1 MSYRK
6 ITKYF
11 QNIKLYGIIGAAVIM
26 AMSVTACST
35 VKNSGTEITADQTSA
50 GLADGTTVNGIYSYD
65 DMFTERDL
73 DVGYDE
79 SSAVKINLADD
90 STTVTVGD
98 DTEADASEAD
108 ETKADDSE
116 TDGTKDGGVET
127 DETKA
132 DESETDG
139 TKADESVTNETET
152 ASSGVSISGNI
163 ITITKEGTYVFSGAL
178 SEGQIV
184 VDADSAKVQLVLDN
198 ADITCASSAAIYV
211 KNADKTFITLA
222 EGSENILMNTAEYEA
237 IDDNNIDAV
246 IFSKDDLT
254 LNGKGT
260 LTINSEY
267 GHGIVSKD
275 DLKLVGGI
283 CNITAKAH
291 ALSGKDSVRI
301 AAGTYNLTSGKDGI
315 HSENADDDEKGFVY
329 IASGDF
335 TIESTGDGIDASY
348 VVQIDDGDFDITAGD
363 GAENATKTH
372 KDIPGGG
379 AGDNMGGGAPGG
391 AAQDG
396 EAPSGDK
403 PSGGKPSGDKPSGD
417 KPSGDATSGDAT
429 GGDTTSEDTS
439 GGNLKGGDGS
449 DESVSGS
456 ASGKQTGQT
465 PPDRPDGDSFDGSRP
480 DEKAS
485 DNTGGQTAQ
494 TPPDKPGT
502 DTSDAQQSD
511 KNSQSKDIADNTTA
525 SGASSDTGSEAA
537 SSTSSDTDSEAAS
550 STSSDTDSEAASST
564 SSDTDSTSTK
574 GIKSDGALYVNG
586 GTFTI
591 NSADDAF
598 HSNSDVTINDGT
610 YTISSGD
617 DGMHADSALLVN
629 GGTITVTESYEGLE
643 GLNITINDGKIDIAA
658 SDDGMNAAGGNDA
671 SGFGGMGGDGF
682 KGMQAPDAAQKS
694 NDTSDNTSDNTQKPN
709 DTSDTAQT
717 TGNITVAAQKSD
729 SASDTAQTTGNIT
742 VAAQKSDST
751 SDTAQTTGNITVAS
765 QKSDNIS
772 VASQDEMWMVINGG
786 YVHVLAGGDGLD
798 SNGDLT
804 INGGEV
810 YVDGPSD
817 NGNSA
822 IDYGEKSSFYINGG
836 TVVAVGSSGMAEDV
850 SSDSKQQVA
859 FVKLDSQADAGD
871 VTLKDADGNEI
882 ISYTAKK
889 KYDCVII
896 STADMKE
903 GQTYTLSAS
912 GNESEVSL

>member
-6 ITKYF
+6 VKKYF

-50 GLADGTTVNGIYSYD
+50 GATVNGIYSYD

-98 DTEADASEAD
+98 DTEADASETD
-108 ETKADDSE
+108 ETKADE
-116 TDGTKDGGVET
+116 NQ
-127 DETKA
+127 A

-139 TKADESVTNETET
+139 TKADKSETNETKA

-163 ITITKEGTYVFSGAL
+163 ITISKEGTYVLSGAL

-198 ADITCASSAAIYV
+198 VDITCASSAAIYV

-275 DLKLVGGI
+275 DLKLVSGI
-283 CNITAKAH
+283 CNITAKKH

-335 TIESTGDGIDASY
+335 TIESAGDGIDASY
-348 VVQIDDGDFDITAGD
+348 VVQIDDGDFDITAGG

-372 KDIPGGG
+372 NDMPGGG
-379 AGDNMGGGAPGG
+379 PGGDMGGGAPSGEAPSG
-391 AAQDG
+391 EAPSG

-403 PSGGKPSGDKPSGD
+403 PSGEAPSGDTSSG
-417 KPSGDATSGDAT
+417 SGSNGD
-429 GGDTTSEDTS
+429 SF
-439 GGNLKGGDGS
+439 GS
-449 DESVSGS
+449 D
-456 ASGKQTGQT
+456 SGKQTGQT
-465 PPDRPDGDSFDGSRP
+465 PPDKPDGDSFDGSRP
-480 DEKAS
+480 DQKAS
-485 DNTGGQTAQ
+485 DNADSQTSQ
-494 TPPDKPGT
+494 TPPDKSGK
-502 DTSDAQQSD
+502 DTSDGQQSD
-511 KNSQSKDIADNTTA
+511 KNSQSKDAADSTTA
-525 SGASSDTGSEAA
+525 SGASSDI
-537 SSTSSDTDSEAAS
+537 DSEAAS
-550 STSSDTDSEAASST
+550 GT

-591 NSADDAF
+591 NSADDSF

-643 GLNITINDGKIDIAA
+643 GLNVTINDGKIDITA
-658 SDDGMNAAGGNDA
+658 SDDGINAAGGNDQ

-682 KGMQAPDAAQKS
+682 KGMQAPNSAPDAAQKS
-694 NDTSDNTSDNTQKPN
+694 DSASDSTSDNTQKSD

-717 TGNITVAAQKSD
+717 TGNITVAAQKLDDASDTVQDTGNITVAAQKSD
-729 SASDTAQTTGNIT
+729 SASDTAQDT
-742 VAAQKSDST
+742 
-751 SDTAQTTGNITVAS
+751 DTAS
-765 QKSDNIS
+765 E
-772 VASQDEMWMVINGG
+772 DEMWMVINGG

-871 VTLKDADGNEI
+871 VILKDVDGNEI
-882 ISYTAKK
+882 ISYTAQK

-896 STADMKE
+896 STADLKA

-912 GNESEVSL
+912 GSESEVSL

>member
-35 VKNSGTEITADQTSA
+35 VKNSGTEISATKTAA
-50 GLADGTTVNGIYSYD
+50 GLADIATVNGIYSYD

-98 DTEADASEAD
+98 DTETDASKAD
-108 ETKADDSE
+108 ETR
-116 TDGTKDGGVET
+116 
-127 DETKA
+127 A
-132 DESETDG
+132 DESET
-139 TKADESVTNETET
+139 NETENA
-152 ASSGVSISGNI
+152 ASGAYISGNI
-163 ITITKEGTYVFSGAL
+163 ITITKEGTYVLSGAL

-184 VDADSAKVQLVLDN
+184 VNADSAKVQLVLDN

-275 DLKLVGGI
+275 DLKLVGGT
-283 CNITAKAH
+283 CNITAKTH

-348 VVQIDDGDFDITAGD
+348 VVQIDDGDFDITAGG
-363 GAENATKTH
+363 GAENATKTNNEM
-372 KDIPGGG
+372 PGGG
-379 AGDNMGGGAPGG
+379 TGGNMGGGAPGG
-391 AAQDG
+391 DKPSG
-396 EAPSGDK
+396 EAPSGEA
-403 PSGGKPSGDKPSGD
+403 PSGGPS
-417 KPSGDATSGDAT
+417 
-429 GGDTTSEDTS
+429 
-439 GGNLKGGDGS
+439 S
-449 DESVSGS
+449 DSD
-456 ASGKQTGQT
+456 SGKQTGQT
-465 PPDRPDGDSFDGSRP
+465 LPDKPDGDSFDGSRP

-485 DNTGGQTAQ
+485 DNAGSQTAQ
-494 TPPDKPGT
+494 TPPDKSGK
-502 DTSDAQQSD
+502 DTSDA
-511 KNSQSKDIADNTTA
+511 
-525 SGASSDTGSEAA
+525 
-537 SSTSSDTDSEAAS
+537 
-550 STSSDTDSEAASST
+550 
-564 SSDTDSTSTK
+564 DSTSTK

-591 NSADDAF
+591 NSADDSF
-598 HSNSDVTINDGT
+598 HSNSDATINDGT

-617 DGMHADSALLVN
+617 DGIHADSAMLVN
-629 GGTITVTESYEGLE
+629 GGTITVIESYEGLE
-643 GLNITINDGKIDIAA
+643 GLNITINDGKIDITA

-671 SGFGGMGGDGF
+671 SGFGGRGGDGF
-682 KGMQAPDAAQKS
+682 KGMQAPDAAQKPD
-694 NDTSDNTSDNTQKPN
+694 DTSDNTQEPN

-729 SASDTAQTTGNIT
+729 NASDTAQTTGNII

-751 SDTAQTTGNITVAS
+751 SDTAQNTDTAS
-765 QKSDNIS
+765 D
-772 VASQDEMWMVINGG
+772 DEMWMVINGG

-810 YVDGPSD
+810 YVDDPSD

-850 SSDSKQQVA
+850 STDSKQQVA
-859 FVKLDSQADAGD
+859 FVKLDSQVDAGD
-871 VTLKDADGNEI
+871 VILKDADGNEI
-882 ISYTAKK
+882 ISYTVQK

-896 STADMKE
+896 STADLKA
-903 GQTYTLSAS
+903 GQIYTLSAS

>member
-108 ETKADDSE
+108 ETKADDSKADE
-116 TDGTKDGGVET
+116 TEADDSKT

-132 DESETDG
+132 DKSE
-139 TKADESVTNETET
+139 TNETET

-178 SEGQIV
+178 SEGQII

-198 ADITCASSAAIYV
+198 ADVTSASSAAIYV

-275 DLKLVGGI
+275 DLKLVGGTY
-283 CNITAKAH
+283 NITAENH

-301 AAGTYNLTSGKDGI
+301 ADGTYNLTSGKDGI

-363 GAENATKTH
+363 GAENATKTNN
-372 KDIPGGG
+372 DMPGGG
-379 AGDNMGGGAPGG
+379 TRDNMGGGAPGG
-391 AAQDG
+391 VAQDG

-429 GGDTTSEDTS
+429 SGDTTSEDTS

-494 TPPDKPGT
+494 TPPDKSGK
-502 DTSDAQQSD
+502 DTSDGQQSD

-525 SGASSDTGSEAA
+525 SSAPSDTGSE
-537 SSTSSDTDSEAAS
+537 TAS

-658 SDDGMNAAGGNDA
+658 SDDGMNAAGGNDQ

-694 NDTSDNTSDNTQKPN
+694 DDTSENTQKSDDSSDTAQTTGSITVAAQKQDN
-709 DTSDTAQT
+709 TSDTAQT

-729 SASDTAQTTGNIT
+729 
-742 VAAQKSDST
+742 
-751 SDTAQTTGNITVAS
+751 
-765 QKSDNIS
+765 NIS
-772 VASQDEMWMVINGG
+772 VASQDTDAASDDEMWMVINGG
-786 YVHVLAGGDGLD
+786 YVHVLADGDGLD

-871 VTLKDADGNEI
+871 VTLKDTDGNEI
-882 ISYTAKK
+882 ISYTAQK

-896 STADMKE
+896 STADLQA

-912 GNESEVSL
+912 GSESEVSL

>member
-35 VKNSGTEITADQTSA
+35 VKNSGTEISAAQTSA
-50 GLADGTTVNGIYSYD
+50 GLADEATVNGIYSYD

-79 SSAVKINLADD
+79 SNAIKINLADD

-98 DTEADASEAD
+98 DTETDVS
-108 ETKADDSE
+108 KA
-116 TDGTKDGGVET
+116 

-132 DESETDG
+132 DESET
-139 TKADESVTNETET
+139 NETEN
-152 ASSGVSISGNI
+152 AASGVYISGNI

-184 VDADSAKVQLVLDN
+184 VDADSAEVQLVLDN

-211 KNADKTFITLA
+211 KNADKAFITLA
-222 EGSENILMNTAEYEA
+222 EGAENILMNTAEYEA

-275 DLKLVGGI
+275 DLKLVGGTY
-283 CNITAKAH
+283 NITAENH

-301 AAGTYNLTSGKDGI
+301 ADGTYNLTSGKDGI

-363 GAENATKTH
+363 GAENVTKTH
-372 KDIPGGG
+372 NDIPGGG
-379 AGDNMGGGAPGG
+379 TRDNMGGV
-391 AAQDG
+391 AQDG
-396 EAPSGDK
+396 EVPSGDK
-403 PSGGKPSGDKPSGD
+403 
-417 KPSGDATSGDAT
+417 TSGDA
-429 GGDTTSEDTS
+429 S
-439 GGNLKGGDGS
+439 GRNLNGGDGS
-449 DESVSGS
+449 DGSDSGS
-456 ASGKQTGQT
+456 ASGKQAGQT

-480 DEKAS
+480 DEKTS

-502 DTSDAQQSD
+502 DTSDGQKSH
-511 KNSQSKDIADNTTA
+511 KNSQSKDIEDNTTA
-525 SGASSDTGSEAA
+525 SSASSDTGSESSSSASPDA
-537 SSTSSDTDSEAAS
+537 DSENNSSTSSDA
-550 STSSDTDSEAASST
+550 
-564 SSDTDSTSTK
+564 DSTSTK

-591 NSADDAF
+591 NSADDSF
-598 HSNSDVTINDGT
+598 HSNSDATINDGT

-617 DGMHADSALLVN
+617 DGIHADSALLVN

-643 GLNITINDGKIDIAA
+643 GLNITINDGKIDITAR
-658 SDDGMNAAGGNDA
+658 DDGMNAAGGNDA
-671 SGFGGMGGDGF
+671 SGFGGRGGDGF
-682 KGMQAPDAAQKS
+682 KGMQAPDSARKS
-694 NDTSDNTSDNTQKPN
+694 NDTSDNTQKSY

-717 TGNITVAAQKSD
+717 TGNITVAAQKQD
-729 SASDTAQTTGNIT
+729 NISDTAQDTDA
-742 VAAQKSDST
+742 VSD
-751 SDTAQTTGNITVAS
+751 
-765 QKSDNIS
+765 
-772 VASQDEMWMVINGG
+772 DEMWMVINGG

-822 IDYGEKSSFYINGG
+822 IDYGEKSSFNINGG
-836 TVVAVGSSGMAEDV
+836 PVVAVGSSGMAEDV

-859 FVKLDSQADAGD
+859 FVKLDSQADVGD
-871 VTLKDADGNEI
+871 VILKDADGNEI
-882 ISYTAKK
+882 ISYTVQK

-896 STADMKE
+896 STADLKA

>member
-116 TDGTKDGGVET
+116 TDGTKADDSKADETKADDSKADETEADDSKT

-132 DESETDG
+132 DESE
-139 TKADESVTNETET
+139 TNETET

-348 VVQIDDGDFDITAGD
+348 VVQIDDGDFDITAGN

-391 AAQDG
+391 DKPSG
-396 EAPSGDK
+396 EAPSGEA
-403 PSGGKPSGDKPSGD
+403 PSGGPS
-417 KPSGDATSGDAT
+417 
-429 GGDTTSEDTS
+429 
-439 GGNLKGGDGS
+439 S
-449 DESVSGS
+449 DSD
-456 ASGKQTGQT
+456 SGKQTGQT
-465 PPDRPDGDSFDGSRP
+465 PPDKPDGDSFDGSRP

-485 DNTGGQTAQ
+485 DNAGSQTSQ
-494 TPPDKPGT
+494 TPPDKSGK
-502 DTSDAQQSD
+502 DTSDVQQSD
-511 KNSQSKDIADNTTA
+511 KNSQSKDAADSTTA
-525 SGASSDTGSEAA
+525 SGA
-537 SSTSSDTDSEAAS
+537 
-550 STSSDTDSEAASST
+550 SSDTDSEAASST

-643 GLNITINDGKIDIAA
+643 GLNITINDGKIEITA

-671 SGFGGMGGDGF
+671 SGFGGRGGDGF
-682 KGMQAPDAAQKS
+682 KGMQAPDAAQKPD
-694 NDTSDNTSDNTQKPN
+694 DTSDNTSDNTQKPN

-729 SASDTAQTTGNIT
+729 SASDTAQDTD
-742 VAAQKSDST
+742 AASE
-751 SDTAQTTGNITVAS
+751 
-765 QKSDNIS
+765 
-772 VASQDEMWMVINGG
+772 DEMWMVINGG

>member
-35 VKNSGTEITADQTSA
+35 VKNSGTEISAAQTSA
-50 GLADGTTVNGIYSYD
+50 GLADGATVNGIYSYD

-98 DTEADASEAD
+98 DTETDASKAD
-108 ETKADDSE
+108 ETKADDS
-116 TDGTKDGGVET
+116 KT

-132 DESETDG
+132 DESET
-139 TKADESVTNETET
+139 NETEN
-152 ASSGVSISGNI
+152 AASGVYISGNI
-163 ITITKEGTYVFSGAL
+163 ITITKEGTYVLSGAL
-178 SEGQIV
+178 SEGQII

-211 KNADKTFITLA
+211 KNADKAFITLA

-275 DLKLVGGI
+275 DLKLVGGTY
-283 CNITAKAH
+283 NITAENH

-301 AAGTYNLTSGKDGI
+301 ADGTYNLTSGKDGI

-372 KDIPGGG
+372 NEMPGG
-379 AGDNMGGGAPGG
+379 ATRDNMGGV
-391 AAQDG
+391 AQDG
-396 EAPSGDK
+396 EVPSGDK
-403 PSGGKPSGDKPSGD
+403 
-417 KPSGDATSGDAT
+417 TSGDA
-429 GGDTTSEDTS
+429 S
-439 GGNLKGGDGS
+439 GRNLNGGDGS
-449 DESVSGS
+449 DGSDSGS
-456 ASGKQTGQT
+456 ASGKQAGQT
-465 PPDRPDGDSFDGSRP
+465 PPDRPEGDSFDGSRP

-502 DTSDAQQSD
+502 DTSDGQKSD

-525 SGASSDTGSEAA
+525 SSASSDTGSESSSSTSPDADSENN
-537 SSTSSDTDSEAAS
+537 SSTSSDA
-550 STSSDTDSEAASST
+550 
-564 SSDTDSTSTK
+564 DSTSTK

-591 NSADDAF
+591 NSADDSF
-598 HSNSDVTINDGT
+598 HSNSDATINDGT

-617 DGMHADSALLVN
+617 DGIHADSALLVN

-671 SGFGGMGGDGF
+671 SGFGGRGGDGF
-682 KGMQAPDAAQKS
+682 KGMQAPDAAQRPD
-694 NDTSDNTSDNTQKPN
+694 DTSDNTSDNTQKPD

-717 TGNITVAAQKSD
+717 TGNITVAAQKQD
-729 SASDTAQTTGNIT
+729 SPSDTAQDTD
-742 VAAQKSDST
+742 AASD
-751 SDTAQTTGNITVAS
+751 
-765 QKSDNIS
+765 
-772 VASQDEMWMVINGG
+772 DEMWMVINGG

-804 INGGEV
+804 INDGEV

-822 IDYGEKSSFYINGG
+822 IDYGEKSSFNINGG

-859 FVKLDSQADAGD
+859 FVKLDSQADVGD
-871 VTLKDADGNEI
+871 VILKDADGNEI
-882 ISYTAKK
+882 ISYTVQK

-896 STADMKE
+896 STADLKA

>member
-35 VKNSGTEITADQTSA
+35 VKNSGTEISATKNAA
-50 GLADGTTVNGIYSYD
+50 GLADTATVNGIYSYD
-65 DMFTERDL
+65 DMFTESDL

-90 STTVTVGD
+90 STTVAVGD
-98 DTEADASEAD
+98 NTETDASKSEETRAD
-108 ETKADDSE
+108 ESK
-116 TDGTKDGGVET
+116 TDETKDGGAET

-139 TKADESVTNETET
+139 TKADESETNETEN
-152 ASSGVSISGNI
+152 AASGVSISGNI
-163 ITITKEGTYVFSGAL
+163 ITITKEGTYVLSGAL

-211 KNADKTFITLA
+211 KNADKAFITLA
-222 EGSENILMNTAEYEA
+222 EGSENILMNKAEYEA

-275 DLKLVGGI
+275 DLKLVGGTY
-283 CNITAKAH
+283 NITAENH

-301 AAGTYNLTSGKDGI
+301 ADGTYNLTSGKDGI

-348 VVQIDDGDFDITAGD
+348 VVQIDDGAFDITAGD
-363 GAENATKTH
+363 GAENVTKTH
-372 KDIPGGG
+372 NDMLGGGPGG
-379 AGDNMGGGAPGG
+379 DMR
-391 AAQDG
+391 
-396 EAPSGDK
+396 
-403 PSGGKPSGDKPSGD
+403 
-417 KPSGDATSGDAT
+417 
-429 GGDTTSEDTS
+429 
-439 GGNLKGGDGS
+439 GGNSKGGDGS
-449 DESVSGS
+449 DKSDSGS

-502 DTSDAQQSD
+502 DTSDGQKSD

-525 SGASSDTGSEAA
+525 SSASSDTGSESSSSASPDA
-537 SSTSSDTDSEAAS
+537 DSENNSSTSSDA
-550 STSSDTDSEAASST
+550 
-564 SSDTDSTSTK
+564 DSTSTK

-591 NSADDAF
+591 NSADDSF
-598 HSNSDVTINDGT
+598 HSNSDATINDGT

-617 DGMHADSALLVN
+617 DGIHADSALLVN
-629 GGTITVTESYEGLE
+629 GGTITVIESYEGLE
-643 GLNITINDGKIDIAA
+643 GLNITINDGKIDITA

-671 SGFGGMGGDGF
+671 SGFGGRGGDGF
-682 KGMQAPDAAQKS
+682 KGMQAPDSAQRPD
-694 NDTSDNTSDNTQKPN
+694 DTSDNTSDNTQKPD

-717 TGNITVAAQKSD
+717 TGNITVAAQKQD
-729 SASDTAQTTGNIT
+729 N
-742 VAAQKSDST
+742 T
-751 SDTAQTTGNITVAS
+751 SDTAQDTDTAS
-765 QKSDNIS
+765 D
-772 VASQDEMWMVINGG
+772 DEMWMVINGG

-822 IDYGEKSSFYINGG
+822 IDYGEKSSFDINGG

-850 SSDSKQQVA
+850 SSESKQQAA

-871 VTLKDADGNEI
+871 VILKDADGNEI
-882 ISYTAKK
+882 ILYTAQKR
-889 KYDCVII
+889 YDCVII
-896 STADMKE
+896 STAALKA

-912 GNESEVSL
+912 GSESEVSL

>member
-6 ITKYF
+6 VKKYF

-50 GLADGTTVNGIYSYD
+50 GLADEAMVNGIYSYD

-98 DTEADASEAD
+98 DTETDASKSEETRAD
-108 ETKADDSE
+108 ESK
-116 TDGTKDGGVET
+116 TDETKDGGAET

-139 TKADESVTNETET
+139 TKADESETNETEN
-152 ASSGVSISGNI
+152 AASGVSISGNI
-163 ITITKEGTYVFSGAL
+163 ITITKEGTYVLSGAL

-211 KNADKTFITLA
+211 KNANKAFITLA

-275 DLKLVGGI
+275 DLKLVGGTY
-283 CNITAKAH
+283 NITAENH

-301 AAGTYNLTSGKDGI
+301 ADGTYNLTSGKDGI

-363 GAENATKTH
+363 GAENVTKTH
-372 KDIPGGG
+372 NDMLGGGPGG
-379 AGDNMGGGAPGG
+379 DMR
-391 AAQDG
+391 
-396 EAPSGDK
+396 
-403 PSGGKPSGDKPSGD
+403 
-417 KPSGDATSGDAT
+417 
-429 GGDTTSEDTS
+429 
-439 GGNLKGGDGS
+439 GGNSKGGDGS
-449 DESVSGS
+449 DGSDSGS

-502 DTSDAQQSD
+502 DTSDGQKSD

-525 SGASSDTGSEAA
+525 SSASSDTGSESSSSASPDA
-537 SSTSSDTDSEAAS
+537 DSENNSSTSSDA
-550 STSSDTDSEAASST
+550 
-564 SSDTDSTSTK
+564 DSTSTK

-591 NSADDAF
+591 NSADDSF
-598 HSNSDVTINDGT
+598 HSNSDATINDGT

-617 DGMHADSALLVN
+617 DGIHADSALLVN

-643 GLNITINDGKIDIAA
+643 GLNITINDGKIDITA

-671 SGFGGMGGDGF
+671 SGFGGRGGDGF
-682 KGMQAPDAAQKS
+682 KGMQAPDSARKS
-694 NDTSDNTSDNTQKPN
+694 N

-717 TGNITVAAQKSD
+717 TGNITVAAQKS
-729 SASDTAQTTGNIT
+729 G
-742 VAAQKSDST
+742 ST
-751 SDTAQTTGNITVAS
+751 SDTAQDTDTAS
-765 QKSDNIS
+765 E
-772 VASQDEMWMVINGG
+772 DEMWMVINGG

-822 IDYGEKSSFYINGG
+822 IDYGDKSSFYINGG
-836 TVVAVGSSGMAEDV
+836 TVVAVGSGGMAEDV

-859 FVKLDSQADAGD
+859 FVKLDSQVNAGD
-871 VTLKDADGNEI
+871 VILKDADGNEI
-882 ISYTAKK
+882 ISYTVQK

-896 STADMKE
+896 STADLQA
-903 GQTYTLSAS
+903 GQTYILSAS

>member
-6 ITKYF
+6 VKKYF

-35 VKNSGTEITADQTSA
+35 VKNSGTEISAAQTSA
-50 GLADGTTVNGIYSYD
+50 GLADEATVNGIYSYD

-79 SSAVKINLADD
+79 NSAVKINLADD

-98 DTEADASEAD
+98 DTETDASKAD
-108 ETKADDSE
+108 ETKADDSKTDE
-116 TDGTKDGGVET
+116 TKADETKA

-132 DESETDG
+132 DESET
-139 TKADESVTNETET
+139 NETENA
-152 ASSGVSISGNI
+152 ASGMYISGNI
-163 ITITKEGTYVFSGAL
+163 ITITKEGTYVLSGAL

-222 EGSENILMNTAEYEA
+222 EGSENILMNTAEYET

-275 DLKLVGGI
+275 DLKLVGGTY
-283 CNITAKAH
+283 NITAENH

-301 AAGTYNLTSGKDGI
+301 AEGTYNLTSGKDGI

-348 VVQIDDGDFDITAGD
+348 VVQIDDGAFDITAGG

-372 KDIPGGG
+372 NDMPGG
-379 AGDNMGGGAPGG
+379 ATRDNMGGGAPGG

-403 PSGGKPSGDKPSGD
+403 PSGDSSDK
-417 KPSGDATSGDAT
+417 
-429 GGDTTSEDTS
+429 
-439 GGNLKGGDGS
+439 S
-449 DESVSGS
+449 DSGS

-465 PPDRPDGDSFDGSRP
+465 PPDRPGGDSFDGSRP

-502 DTSDAQQSD
+502 DTSDGQKSD
-511 KNSQSKDIADNTTA
+511 KNSQSKDIADKTTA
-525 SGASSDTGSEAA
+525 SSASSDTGSESSSSTSPDADSENN
-537 SSTSSDTDSEAAS
+537 SSTSSDA
-550 STSSDTDSEAASST
+550 
-564 SSDTDSTSTK
+564 DSTSTK
-574 GIKSDGALYVNG
+574 GIKSDSALYVNG

-591 NSADDAF
+591 NSADDSF
-598 HSNSDVTINDGT
+598 HSNSDATINDGT

-617 DGMHADSALLVN
+617 DGIHADSALLVN
-629 GGTITVTESYEGLE
+629 GGTITVMESYEGLE
-643 GLNITINDGKIDIAA
+643 GLNITINDGKIDITA

-671 SGFGGMGGDGF
+671 SGFGGRGGDGF
-682 KGMQAPDAAQKS
+682 KGMQAPDSAQRP
-694 NDTSDNTSDNTQKPN
+694 DDTSDNTQKPN

-729 SASDTAQTTGNIT
+729 SASDTAKTTGNIT
-742 VAAQKSDST
+742 VTAQKQDSP
-751 SDTAQTTGNITVAS
+751 SDTAKDTDTAS
-765 QKSDNIS
+765 E
-772 VASQDEMWMVINGG
+772 DEMWMVINGG

-850 SSDSKQQVA
+850 SSESKQQAA

-871 VTLKDADGNEI
+871 VILKDADGNEI
-882 ISYTAKK
+882 ISYTAQK

-896 STADMKE
+896 STAALKA

-912 GNESEVSL
+912 GSESEVSL

>member
-35 VKNSGTEITADQTSA
+35 VKNSGTEISAAQNSA
-50 GLADGTTVNGIYSYD
+50 GLADGATVNGIYSYD

-98 DTEADASEAD
+98 DTETDASKAD

-116 TDGTKDGGVET
+116 TDGTKDGGAET

-132 DESETDG
+132 DESETDR

-163 ITITKEGTYVFSGAL
+163 ITITKEGTYVLSGAL
-178 SEGQIV
+178 SEGQII

-198 ADITCASSAAIYV
+198 ADITCAVSAAIYV

-222 EGSENILMNTAEYEA
+222 EGSENILMNTAEYDA

-275 DLKLVGGI
+275 DLKLVSGT
-283 CNITAKAH
+283 CNITAKNH

-372 KDIPGGG
+372 NDMPGGG
-379 AGDNMGGGAPGG
+379 TRDNMEGGAPGG
-391 AAQDG
+391 AAPDG
-396 EAPSGDK
+396 TAPSGDK
-403 PSGGKPSGDKPSGD
+403 PSGGKT
-417 KPSGDATSGDAT
+417 SGDATSGDAT
-429 GGDTTSEDTS
+429 SGDTTSEDTS

-485 DNTGGQTAQ
+485 DDPGGQNAQ

-502 DTSDAQQSD
+502 DTSDGQQSD
-511 KNSQSKDIADNTTA
+511 KNSQSKDTADSTTA
-525 SGASSDTGSEAA
+525 SSAPSDTGSETA
-537 SSTSSDTDSEAAS
+537 SSTSSDTDSENDS
-550 STSSDTDSEAASST
+550 STSSDTDSENNSST
-564 SSDTDSTSTK
+564 SSDADSTSTK

-591 NSADDAF
+591 NSADDSF
-598 HSNSDVTINDGT
+598 HSNSDATINDGT

-617 DGMHADSALLVN
+617 DGIHADNALLVN
-629 GGTITVTESYEGLE
+629 GGTITVTASYEGLE
-643 GLNITINDGKIDIAA
+643 GLNITINDGKIDITA

-671 SGFGGMGGDGF
+671 SGFGGRGGDGF
-682 KGMQAPDAAQKS
+682 KGMQAPDAAQRPD
-694 NDTSDNTSDNTQKPN
+694 DTSDNTSDNTQKPD

-717 TGNITVAAQKSD
+717 TGNITVAAQKQD
-729 SASDTAQTTGNIT
+729 NTSDTAQTTGNIT
-742 VAAQKSDST
+742 VAAQKL
-751 SDTAQTTGNITVAS
+751 
-765 QKSDNIS
+765 DNTS
-772 VASQDEMWMVINGG
+772 VASQDTDAASDDEMWMVINGG

-859 FVKLDSQADAGD
+859 FVKLDSQANAGD

-882 ISYTAKK
+882 ISYTAQK

-896 STADMKE
+896 STADLQA

-912 GNESEVSL
+912 GSESEVSL

>member
-35 VKNSGTEITADQTSA
+35 VKNSGTEISAAQTSA
-50 GLADGTTVNGIYSYD
+50 GLADGATVNGIYSYD

-79 SSAVKINLADD
+79 SNAVKINLADD

-98 DTEADASEAD
+98 NTETDASKSEETRAD
-108 ETKADDSE
+108 ESK
-116 TDGTKDGGVET
+116 TDETKDGGAETDETEADESET

-163 ITITKEGTYVFSGAL
+163 ITITKEGTYVLSGAL
-178 SEGQIV
+178 SEGQII

-211 KNADKTFITLA
+211 KNADKAFITLA
-222 EGSENILMNTAEYEA
+222 EGSENILMNTAEFEA

-275 DLKLVGGI
+275 DLKLVGGTS
-283 CNITAKAH
+283 NITAKNH

-301 AAGTYNLTSGKDGI
+301 AAGTYNLISGKDGI

-348 VVQIDDGDFDITAGD
+348 VVQIDDGDFDITAGG
-363 GAENATKTH
+363 GAENATKTNNEM
-372 KDIPGGG
+372 PGGG
-379 AGDNMGGGAPGG
+379 TGGNMGGGAPGG
-391 AAQDG
+391 DKPSG
-396 EAPSGDK
+396 EAPSGEA
-403 PSGGKPSGDKPSGD
+403 PSGGPS
-417 KPSGDATSGDAT
+417 
-429 GGDTTSEDTS
+429 
-439 GGNLKGGDGS
+439 S
-449 DESVSGS
+449 DSD
-456 ASGKQTGQT
+456 SGKQTGQT
-465 PPDRPDGDSFDGSRP
+465 PPDKPDGDSFDGSRP

-485 DNTGGQTAQ
+485 DNAGSQTSQ
-494 TPPDKPGT
+494 TPPDKSGK
-502 DTSDAQQSD
+502 DTSDA
-511 KNSQSKDIADNTTA
+511 
-525 SGASSDTGSEAA
+525 
-537 SSTSSDTDSEAAS
+537 
-550 STSSDTDSEAASST
+550 
-564 SSDTDSTSTK
+564 DSTSTK

-591 NSADDAF
+591 NSADDSF
-598 HSNSDVTINDGT
+598 HSNSDATINDGT

-617 DGMHADSALLVN
+617 DGIHADSALLVN
-629 GGTITVTESYEGLE
+629 GGTITVIESYEGLE
-643 GLNITINDGKIDIAA
+643 GLNITINDGKIDITA

-671 SGFGGMGGDGF
+671 SGFGGRGGDGF
-682 KGMQAPDAAQKS
+682 KGMQAPDSAQRPD
-694 NDTSDNTSDNTQKPN
+694 DTSNNTSDNTQKPD

-717 TGNITVAAQKSD
+717 TGNITVAAQKQD
-729 SASDTAQTTGNIT
+729 N
-742 VAAQKSDST
+742 T
-751 SDTAQTTGNITVAS
+751 SDTAQDTDTAS
-765 QKSDNIS
+765 D
-772 VASQDEMWMVINGG
+772 DEMWMVINGG

-822 IDYGEKSSFYINGG
+822 IDYGEKSSFDINGG
-836 TVVAVGSSGMAEDV
+836 TVVAVGSSDMAEDV
-850 SSDSKQQVA
+850 SSESKQQAA

-871 VTLKDADGNEI
+871 VILKDADGNEI
-882 ISYTAKK
+882 ISYTVQK

-896 STADMKE
+896 STADLKAD
-903 GQTYTLSAS
+903 QIYTLSAS

>member
-6 ITKYF
+6 VKKYF

-50 GLADGTTVNGIYSYD
+50 GATVNGIYSYD

-98 DTEADASEAD
+98 DTEADASE
-108 ETKADDSE
+108 
-116 TDGTKDGGVET
+116 T
-127 DETKA
+127 DETK
-132 DESETDG
+132 
-139 TKADESVTNETET
+139 V

-163 ITITKEGTYVFSGAL
+163 ITISKEGTYVLSGAL

-198 ADITCASSAAIYV
+198 VDITCASSAAIYI
-211 KNADKTFITLA
+211 KSADKTFITLA

-275 DLKLVGGI
+275 DLKLVSGT
-283 CNITAKAH
+283 CNITAKNH
-291 ALSGKDSVRI
+291 ALSGKNSVRI

-335 TIESTGDGIDASY
+335 TIESTYDGIDASY
-348 VVQIDDGDFDITAGD
+348 VVQIDDGDFDITAG
-363 GAENATKTH
+363 GGVENATKTH
-372 KDIPGGG
+372 NDMPGGG
-379 AGDNMGGGAPGG
+379 PGGDMGGGAPGG
-391 AAQDG
+391 DKPSG

-403 PSGGKPSGDKPSGD
+403 PSGEASSGDTSSG
-417 KPSGDATSGDAT
+417 SGSNGD
-429 GGDTTSEDTS
+429 SS
-439 GGNLKGGDGS
+439 GS
-449 DESVSGS
+449 D
-456 ASGKQTGQT
+456 SGKQTGQT
-465 PPDRPDGDSFDGSRP
+465 PPDKPDGDSFDGSRP

-485 DNTGGQTAQ
+485 DNEGGQTAQ
-494 TPPDKPGT
+494 TPPDKSGK
-502 DTSDAQQSD
+502 DTSDGQQSD
-511 KNSQSKDIADNTTA
+511 KNSQSKDVADSTTA
-525 SGASSDTGSEAA
+525 SGASSDI
-537 SSTSSDTDSEAAS
+537 DSEAAS
-550 STSSDTDSEAASST
+550 GTSSDTGSEAASST

-574 GIKSDGALYVNG
+574 GIKSDVALYVNG

-591 NSADDAF
+591 NSADDSF

-610 YTISSGD
+610 YTI
-617 DGMHADSALLVN
+617 
-629 GGTITVTESYEGLE
+629 
-643 GLNITINDGKIDIAA
+643 
-658 SDDGMNAAGGNDA
+658 
-671 SGFGGMGGDGF
+671 
-682 KGMQAPDAAQKS
+682 
-694 NDTSDNTSDNTQKPN
+694 
-709 DTSDTAQT
+709 
-717 TGNITVAAQKSD
+717 
-729 SASDTAQTTGNIT
+729 
-742 VAAQKSDST
+742 
-751 SDTAQTTGNITVAS
+751 
-765 QKSDNIS
+765 
-772 VASQDEMWMVINGG
+772 
-786 YVHVLAGGDGLD
+786 
-798 SNGDLT
+798 
-804 INGGEV
+804 
-810 YVDGPSD
+810 
-817 NGNSA
+817 SA

-850 SSDSKQQVA
+850 SRDSKQQVA

-871 VTLKDADGNEI
+871 VILKDADGNEI
-882 ISYTAKK
+882 ISYTSQK

-896 STADMKE
+896 STADLKA

-912 GNESEVSL
+912 GSESEVSL

>member
-6 ITKYF
+6 IAKYF

-35 VKNSGTEITADQTSA
+35 VKNSGTEISATQTA
-50 GLADGTTVNGIYSYD
+50 GLADTATVNGIFSYD
-65 DMFTERDL
+65 DMFTDRDL

-79 SSAVKINLADD
+79 RSAVKINLADD

-98 DTEADASEAD
+98 ETEADASE
-108 ETKADDSE
+108 S
-116 TDGTKDGGVET
+116 

-132 DESETDG
+132 DETQADESETDATKAG
-139 TKADESVTNETET
+139 ESETDATKADESVTNETET

-163 ITITKEGTYVFSGAL
+163 ITISKEGTYVLSGAL
-178 SEGQIV
+178 SEGQII
-184 VDADSAKVQLVLDN
+184 VDADSTKVQLVLDN

-222 EGSENILMNTAEYEA
+222 EGSENILMNTAEYET

-275 DLKLVGGI
+275 DLKLVGGTY
-283 CNITAKAH
+283 NITAKNH

-348 VVQIDDGDFDITAGD
+348 VVQIDDGDFDITAGG
-363 GAENATKTH
+363 GAENATKTNNEM
-372 KDIPGGG
+372 PGGG
-379 AGDNMGGGAPGG
+379 NMGGGAPGG
-391 AAQDG
+391 DKPSG
-396 EAPSGDK
+396 EAPSGEA
-403 PSGGKPSGDKPSGD
+403 PSGGPS
-417 KPSGDATSGDAT
+417 
-429 GGDTTSEDTS
+429 
-439 GGNLKGGDGS
+439 S
-449 DESVSGS
+449 DSD
-456 ASGKQTGQT
+456 SGKQTGQT
-465 PPDRPDGDSFDGSRP
+465 PPDKPDGDSFDGSRP
-480 DEKAS
+480 NEKAS
-485 DNTGGQTAQ
+485 DNAGSQTSQ
-494 TPPDKPGT
+494 TPPDKSGK
-502 DTSDAQQSD
+502 DTSDGQQSD

-525 SGASSDTGSEAA
+525 SSASSDTGSESA
-537 SSTSSDTDSEAAS
+537 SSTLSDA
-550 STSSDTDSEAASST
+550 
-564 SSDTDSTSTK
+564 DSTSTK

-591 NSADDAF
+591 NSADDSF

-617 DGMHADSALLVN
+617 DGIHADSALLVN

-643 GLNITINDGKIDIAA
+643 GLNITINDSKIDITA

-671 SGFGGMGGDGF
+671 SGFGGRGGDGF
-682 KGMQAPDAAQKS
+682 KGMQAPD
-694 NDTSDNTSDNTQKPN
+694 
-709 DTSDTAQT
+709 
-717 TGNITVAAQKSD
+717 AAQKSD

-742 VAAQKSDST
+742 VAAQKSDNT
-751 SDTAQTTGNITVAS
+751 
-765 QKSDNIS
+765 S
-772 VASQDEMWMVINGG
+772 VASQDTDTASDDEMWMVINGG

-871 VTLKDADGNEI
+871 VILKDADGNEI

>member
-11 QNIKLYGIIGAAVIM
+11 RNIKLYGIIGAAVIM

-35 VKNSGTEITADQTSA
+35 VKNSGTEISAAQTSA
-50 GLADGTTVNGIYSYD
+50 GLADGATVNGIYSYD
-65 DMFTERDL
+65 DMFTEREL

-79 SSAVKINLADD
+79 SNAVKINLADD

-98 DTEADASEAD
+98 NTETDASKSE
-108 ETKADDSE
+108 ETR
-116 TDGTKDGGVET
+116 
-127 DETKA
+127 A
-132 DESETDG
+132 DESKTDG

-163 ITITKEGTYVFSGAL
+163 ITITKEGTYVLSGAL
-178 SEGQIV
+178 SEGQII

-222 EGSENILMNTAEYEA
+222 EGSENILMNTAEYET

-275 DLKLVGGI
+275 DLKLVGGTS
-283 CNITAKAH
+283 NITAKNH

-348 VVQIDDGDFDITAGD
+348 VVQIDDGDFDITAG
-363 GAENATKTH
+363 GGSENATKTH
-372 KDIPGGG
+372 NDIPGGG
-379 AGDNMGGGAPGG
+379 TGGKMGGGAPGG
-391 AAQDG
+391 DKPSG
-396 EAPSGDK
+396 EAPSGEA
-403 PSGGKPSGDKPSGD
+403 PSGGPS
-417 KPSGDATSGDAT
+417 
-429 GGDTTSEDTS
+429 
-439 GGNLKGGDGS
+439 S
-449 DESVSGS
+449 DSD
-456 ASGKQTGQT
+456 SGKKTRQT
-465 PPDRPDGDSFDGSRP
+465 PPDKPDGDSFDGSRP

-485 DNTGGQTAQ
+485 DNAGSQTAQ
-494 TPPDKPGT
+494 TPPDKSGK
-502 DTSDAQQSD
+502 DTSDA
-511 KNSQSKDIADNTTA
+511 
-525 SGASSDTGSEAA
+525 
-537 SSTSSDTDSEAAS
+537 
-550 STSSDTDSEAASST
+550 
-564 SSDTDSTSTK
+564 DSTSTK

-586 GTFTI
+586 GTFNI
-591 NSADDAF
+591 NSADDSF

-617 DGMHADSALLVN
+617 DGIHADSALLVN

-643 GLNITINDGKIDIAA
+643 GLNITINDGKIDITA

-671 SGFGGMGGDGF
+671 SGFGGRGGDGF

-694 NDTSDNTSDNTQKPN
+694 
-709 DTSDTAQT
+709 
-717 TGNITVAAQKSD
+717 D
-729 SASDTAQTTGNIT
+729 SASDTAQDTD
-742 VAAQKSDST
+742 AASE
-751 SDTAQTTGNITVAS
+751 
-765 QKSDNIS
+765 
-772 VASQDEMWMVINGG
+772 DEMWMVINGG

-850 SSDSKQQVA
+850 SSDSKQQIA
-859 FVKLDSQADAGD
+859 FVKLDSQVDAGD
-871 VTLKDADGNEI
+871 VILKDADGNEI
-882 ISYTAKK
+882 ISYTAQK

-896 STADMKE
+896 STADLKA

>member
-6 ITKYF
+6 VKKYF

-35 VKNSGTEITADQTSA
+35 VKNSGTEISAAQTSV
-50 GLADGTTVNGIYSYD
+50 GLADEATVNGIYSYD

-98 DTEADASEAD
+98 DTETDAS
-108 ETKADDSE
+108 
-116 TDGTKDGGVET
+116 
-127 DETKA
+127 KA
-132 DESETDG
+132 DESETDA
-139 TKADESVTNETET
+139 TKADGSETNETENA
-152 ASSGVSISGNI
+152 ASGAYISGNI
-163 ITITKEGTYVFSGAL
+163 ITITKEGTYVLSGAL

-222 EGSENILMNTAEYEA
+222 EGSENILMNTAEYET

-275 DLKLVGGI
+275 DLKLVGGTY
-283 CNITAKAH
+283 NITAENH

-301 AAGTYNLTSGKDGI
+301 AEGTYNLTSGKDGI

-348 VVQIDDGDFDITAGD
+348 VVQIDDGDFDITAGG

-372 KDIPGGG
+372 NDMPGG
-379 AGDNMGGGAPGG
+379 ATRDNMGGGAPGG

-403 PSGGKPSGDKPSGD
+403 PSG
-417 KPSGDATSGDAT
+417 
-429 GGDTTSEDTS
+429 
-439 GGNLKGGDGS
+439 DGS
-449 DESVSGS
+449 DKSDSGS

-502 DTSDAQQSD
+502 DTSDGQKSD

-525 SGASSDTGSEAA
+525 SSASSDTGSESSSSASPDA
-537 SSTSSDTDSEAAS
+537 DSENNSSTSSDA
-550 STSSDTDSEAASST
+550 
-564 SSDTDSTSTK
+564 DSTSTK

-591 NSADDAF
+591 NSADDSF
-598 HSNSDVTINDGT
+598 HSNSDATINDGT

-617 DGMHADSALLVN
+617 DGIHADSALLVN

-643 GLNITINDGKIDIAA
+643 GLNITINDGKIDITA

-671 SGFGGMGGDGF
+671 SGFGGRGGDGF
-682 KGMQAPDAAQKS
+682 KGMQAPDAARKS
-694 NDTSDNTSDNTQKPN
+694 NDTSDNTQKSD

-717 TGNITVAAQKSD
+717 TGNITVAAQKQD
-729 SASDTAQTTGNIT
+729 NTSDTAQTTGNIT
-742 VAAQKSDST
+742 VAAQKQDSP
-751 SDTAQTTGNITVAS
+751 SDTAQDTDAAS
-765 QKSDNIS
+765 D
-772 VASQDEMWMVINGG
+772 DEMWMVINGG

-822 IDYGEKSSFYINGG
+822 IDYGEKSSFNINGG

-871 VTLKDADGNEI
+871 VILKGADGNEI
-882 ISYTAKK
+882 ISYTAQK

-896 STADMKE
+896 STAALKA

-912 GNESEVSL
+912 GSESEVSL

>member
-35 VKNSGTEITADQTSA
+35 VKNSGTEISAAQTSA
-50 GLADGTTVNGIYSYD
+50 GLADGATVNGIYSYD

-90 STTVTVGD
+90 SSTVTVGD

-116 TDGTKDGGVET
+116 
-127 DETKA
+127 
-132 DESETDG
+132 
-139 TKADESVTNETET
+139 TNETET

-178 SEGQIV
+178 SEGQII

-198 ADITCASSAAIYV
+198 ADVTSASSAAIYV

-275 DLKLVGGI
+275 DLKLVGGTY
-283 CNITAKAH
+283 NITAENH

-301 AAGTYNLTSGKDGI
+301 ADGTYNLTSGKDGI

-363 GAENATKTH
+363 GAENATKTNN
-372 KDIPGGG
+372 DMPGGG
-379 AGDNMGGGAPGG
+379 TRDNMGGGAPGG
-391 AAQDG
+391 VAQDG

-417 KPSGDATSGDAT
+417 ATS
-429 GGDTTSEDTS
+429 GDTTSEDTS

-480 DEKAS
+480 DGKAS

-494 TPPDKPGT
+494 TPPDKSGK
-502 DTSDAQQSD
+502 DTSDGQQSD

-525 SGASSDTGSEAA
+525 SSAPSDTGSE
-537 SSTSSDTDSEAAS
+537 TAS

-658 SDDGMNAAGGNDA
+658 SDDGMNAAGGNDQ

-694 NDTSDNTSDNTQKPN
+694 DDTSENTQKSDDSSDTAQTTGSITVAAQKQDN
-709 DTSDTAQT
+709 TSDTAQT

-729 SASDTAQTTGNIT
+729 
-742 VAAQKSDST
+742 
-751 SDTAQTTGNITVAS
+751 
-765 QKSDNIS
+765 NIS
-772 VASQDEMWMVINGG
+772 VASQDTDAASEDEMWMVINGG

-850 SSDSKQQVA
+850 SSESKQQAA

-871 VTLKDADGNEI
+871 VILKDADGNEI
-882 ISYTAKK
+882 ISYTAQK

-896 STADMKE
+896 STAALKA
-903 GQTYTLSAS
+903 GKTYTLSAS
-912 GNESEVSL
+912 GSESEVSL

>member
-35 VKNSGTEITADQTSA
+35 VKNSGTEISAAQNSA
-50 GLADGTTVNGIYSYD
+50 GLADGATVNGIYSYD

-98 DTEADASEAD
+98 DTETDASKAD
-108 ETKADDSE
+108 ETKADDS
-116 TDGTKDGGVET
+116 KT

-132 DESETDG
+132 DESET
-139 TKADESVTNETET
+139 NETEN
-152 ASSGVSISGNI
+152 AASGVYISRNI
-163 ITITKEGTYVFSGAL
+163 ITITKEGTYVLSGAL
-178 SEGQIV
+178 SEGQII
-184 VDADSAKVQLVLDN
+184 VDADSAKIQLVLDN

-222 EGSENILMNTAEYEA
+222 EGSENILMNTAEYET

-275 DLKLVGGI
+275 DLKLVGGTY
-283 CNITAKAH
+283 NITAENH

-301 AAGTYNLTSGKDGI
+301 AEGTYNLTSGKDGI

-348 VVQIDDGDFDITAGD
+348 VVQIDDGAFDITAGG

-372 KDIPGGG
+372 NDMPGG
-379 AGDNMGGGAPGG
+379 ATRDNMGGGAPGG

-403 PSGGKPSGDKPSGD
+403 PSG
-417 KPSGDATSGDAT
+417 
-429 GGDTTSEDTS
+429 
-439 GGNLKGGDGS
+439 DGS
-449 DESVSGS
+449 DKSDSGS

-502 DTSDAQQSD
+502 DTSDGQKSD

-525 SGASSDTGSEAA
+525 SSASSDTGSESSSSA
-537 SSTSSDTDSEAAS
+537 SPDADSENNLSTSSDA
-550 STSSDTDSEAASST
+550 
-564 SSDTDSTSTK
+564 DSTSTK

-591 NSADDAF
+591 NSADDSF
-598 HSNSDVTINDGT
+598 HSNSDATINDGT

-617 DGMHADSALLVN
+617 DGIHADSALLVN
-629 GGTITVTESYEGLE
+629 GGTITVIESYEGLE
-643 GLNITINDGKIDIAA
+643 GLNITINDGKIDITA

-671 SGFGGMGGDGF
+671 SGFGGRGGDGF
-682 KGMQAPDAAQKS
+682 KGMQAPDSAQRPD
-694 NDTSDNTSDNTQKPN
+694 DTSNNTSDNTQKPD

-717 TGNITVAAQKSD
+717 TGNITVAAQKQD
-729 SASDTAQTTGNIT
+729 N
-742 VAAQKSDST
+742 T
-751 SDTAQTTGNITVAS
+751 SDTAQDTDTAS
-765 QKSDNIS
+765 D
-772 VASQDEMWMVINGG
+772 DEMWMVINGG

-822 IDYGEKSSFYINGG
+822 IDYGEKSSFDINGG
-836 TVVAVGSSGMAEDV
+836 TVVAVGSSDMAEDV
-850 SSDSKQQVA
+850 SSESKQQAA

-871 VTLKDADGNEI
+871 VILKDADGNEI
-882 ISYTAKK
+882 ISYTVQK

-896 STADMKE
+896 STADLKAD
-903 GQTYTLSAS
+903 QIYTLSAS

>member
-11 QNIKLYGIIGAAVIM
+11 QNIKLYGVIGAAVIM

-35 VKNSGTEITADQTSA
+35 VKNSGTEISAAQTSA
-50 GLADGTTVNGIYSYD
+50 GLADGATVNGIYSYD

-98 DTEADASEAD
+98 DTEADASEPD
-108 ETKADDSE
+108 ETKADETQADESE
-116 TDGTKDGGVET
+116 TDETKAGGAET

-163 ITITKEGTYVFSGAL
+163 ITITKEGTYVLSGAL

-211 KNADKTFITLA
+211 KNADKAFITLA

-275 DLKLVGGI
+275 DLKLVGGT
-283 CNITAKAH
+283 CNITAKTH

-348 VVQIDDGDFDITAGD
+348 VVQIDDGDFDITAG
-363 GAENATKTH
+363 GGSENATKTH
-372 KDIPGGG
+372 NDIPGGG
-379 AGDNMGGGAPGG
+379 TGGKMGGGAPGG
-391 AAQDG
+391 
-396 EAPSGDK
+396 DK
-403 PSGGKPSGDKPSGD
+403 PSGEAS
-417 KPSGDATSGDAT
+417 
-429 GGDTTSEDTS
+429 S
-439 GGNLKGGDGS
+439 GGPSS
-449 DESVSGS
+449 DSD
-456 ASGKQTGQT
+456 SGKQTGQT
-465 PPDRPDGDSFDGSRP
+465 PPDKPDGDSFDGSRP

-485 DNTGGQTAQ
+485 DNAGSQTSQ
-494 TPPDKPGT
+494 TPPDKSGK
-502 DTSDAQQSD
+502 DTSDGQQSD

-525 SGASSDTGSEAA
+525 SSASSDTGSESA
-537 SSTSSDTDSEAAS
+537 SSASPDADSENN
-550 STSSDTDSEAASST
+550 SST

-586 GTFTI
+586 GTFNI
-591 NSADDAF
+591 NSADDSF

-610 YTISSGD
+610 YNISSGD
-617 DGMHADSALLVN
+617 DGIHADSALLVN

-643 GLNITINDGKIDIAA
+643 GLNITINDGKIDITA

-671 SGFGGMGGDGF
+671 SGFGGRGGDGF
-682 KGMQAPDAAQKS
+682 KGMQAPD
-694 NDTSDNTSDNTQKPN
+694 
-709 DTSDTAQT
+709 
-717 TGNITVAAQKSD
+717 AAQKSD

-742 VAAQKSDST
+742 VAAQKSDNT
-751 SDTAQTTGNITVAS
+751 
-765 QKSDNIS
+765 S
-772 VASQDEMWMVINGG
+772 VASQDTDTASDDEMWMVINGG

-850 SSDSKQQVA
+850 SSDSKQQAA

-882 ISYTAKK
+882 ISYTVQK

-896 STADMKE
+896 STADLKA
-903 GQTYTLSAS
+903 GQIYTLSAS

>member
-35 VKNSGTEITADQTSA
+35 VKNSGTEISAAQTSA
-50 GLADGTTVNGIYSYD
+50 GLADGATVNGIYSYD

-98 DTEADASEAD
+98 DTEADASEPD
-108 ETKADDSE
+108 ETKADETQADESE
-116 TDGTKDGGVET
+116 TDETKAGGAET

-163 ITITKEGTYVFSGAL
+163 ITITKEGTYVLSGAL

-184 VDADSAKVQLVLDN
+184 VNADSAKVQLVLDN

-275 DLKLVGGI
+275 DLKLVGGTS
-283 CNITAKAH
+283 NITAKNH

-315 HSENADDDEKGFVY
+315 HSENADEEEKGFVY

-363 GAENATKTH
+363 GAENAS
-372 KDIPGGG
+372 DN
-379 AGDNMGGGAPGG
+379 AGS
-391 AAQDG
+391 Q
-396 EAPSGDK
+396 
-403 PSGGKPSGDKPSGD
+403 
-417 KPSGDATSGDAT
+417 TS
-429 GGDTTSEDTS
+429 
-439 GGNLKGGDGS
+439 
-449 DESVSGS
+449 
-456 ASGKQTGQT
+456 QT
-465 PPDRPDGDSFDGSRP
+465 PPDMSG
-480 DEKAS
+480 K
-485 DNTGGQTAQ
+485 
-494 TPPDKPGT
+494 
-502 DTSDAQQSD
+502 DTSDA
-511 KNSQSKDIADNTTA
+511 
-525 SGASSDTGSEAA
+525 
-537 SSTSSDTDSEAAS
+537 
-550 STSSDTDSEAASST
+550 
-564 SSDTDSTSTK
+564 DSTSTK

-586 GTFTI
+586 GTYTI
-591 NSADDAF
+591 NSADDSF

-617 DGMHADSALLVN
+617 DGIHADSALLVN

-643 GLNITINDGKIDIAA
+643 GLNITINDGKIDITA

-671 SGFGGMGGDGF
+671 SGFGGRGGDGF

-694 NDTSDNTSDNTQKPN
+694 
-709 DTSDTAQT
+709 
-717 TGNITVAAQKSD
+717 D
-729 SASDTAQTTGNIT
+729 SASDTAQTTGNMT
-742 VAAQKSDST
+742 VAAQKSDNT
-751 SDTAQTTGNITVAS
+751 
-765 QKSDNIS
+765 S
-772 VASQDEMWMVINGG
+772 VASQDTDTASDDEMWMVINGG

-859 FVKLDSQADAGD
+859 FVKLDSQVDAGD
-871 VTLKDADGNEI
+871 VILKDADGNEI
-882 ISYTAKK
+882 ISYTVQK

-896 STADMKE
+896 STADLQA
-903 GQTYTLSAS
+903 GQTYILSAS

>member
-6 ITKYF
+6 VKKYF

-35 VKNSGTEITADQTSA
+35 VKNSGTEISAAQTSV
-50 GLADGTTVNGIYSYD
+50 GLADEATVNGIYSYD

-79 SSAVKINLADD
+79 SNAVKINLADD

-98 DTEADASEAD
+98 NTETDASKSEETRAD
-108 ETKADDSE
+108 ESK
-116 TDGTKDGGVET
+116 TDETKDGGAET

-163 ITITKEGTYVFSGAL
+163 ITITKEGTYVLSGAL

-222 EGSENILMNTAEYEA
+222 EGSENILMNTAEYET

-275 DLKLVGGI
+275 DLKLVGGT
-283 CNITAKAH
+283 CNITAKNH

-348 VVQIDDGDFDITAGD
+348 VVQIDDGAFDITAGG

-372 KDIPGGG
+372 NDMPGG
-379 AGDNMGGGAPGG
+379 ATRDNMRGGAPGG

-403 PSGGKPSGDKPSGD
+403 PSG
-417 KPSGDATSGDAT
+417 
-429 GGDTTSEDTS
+429 
-439 GGNLKGGDGS
+439 DGS
-449 DESVSGS
+449 DKSDSGS

-465 PPDRPDGDSFDGSRP
+465 PPDKPDGDSFDGSRP

-485 DNTGGQTAQ
+485 DNAGSQTSQ
-494 TPPDKPGT
+494 TPPDKSGK
-502 DTSDAQQSD
+502 DTSDGQQSD
-511 KNSQSKDIADNTTA
+511 KNSQSKDIADSTTA
-525 SGASSDTGSEAA
+525 SSASSDTGSESASSTLSDA
-537 SSTSSDTDSEAAS
+537 DSENDSSTSSDA
-550 STSSDTDSEAASST
+550 
-564 SSDTDSTSTK
+564 DSTSTK

-586 GTFTI
+586 GTFNI
-591 NSADDAF
+591 NSADDSF

-617 DGMHADSALLVN
+617 DGIHADSALLVN

-643 GLNITINDGKIDIAA
+643 GLNITINDGKIDITA

-671 SGFGGMGGDGF
+671 SGFGGRGGDGF

-694 NDTSDNTSDNTQKPN
+694 DDTSENTQKS
-709 DTSDTAQT
+709 DDSSDTAQNT
-717 TGNITVAAQKSD
+717 DT
-729 SASDTAQTTGNIT
+729 ASD
-742 VAAQKSDST
+742 
-751 SDTAQTTGNITVAS
+751 
-765 QKSDNIS
+765 
-772 VASQDEMWMVINGG
+772 DEMWMVINGG

-850 SSDSKQQVA
+850 SSDSKQQAA

-882 ISYTAKK
+882 ISYTAQK

-896 STADMKE
+896 STAALKE

-912 GNESEVSL
+912 GSESEVSL

>member
-35 VKNSGTEITADQTSA
+35 VKNSGTEISAAQTSA
-50 GLADGTTVNGIYSYD
+50 GLADGATVNGIYSYD
-65 DMFTERDL
+65 DMFTGRDL

-79 SSAVKINLADD
+79 SNAVKINLADD

-98 DTEADASEAD
+98 DTEADASKAD
-108 ETKADDSE
+108 ETKADDSK
-116 TDGTKDGGVET
+116 TDETKDGGAET

-163 ITITKEGTYVFSGAL
+163 ITITKEGTYVLSGAL

-211 KNADKTFITLA
+211 KNADKAFITLA

-275 DLKLVGGI
+275 DLKLVGGT
-283 CNITAKAH
+283 CNITAKTH

-315 HSENADDDEKGFVY
+315 HAENADDDEKGFVY

-348 VVQIDDGDFDITAGD
+348 VVQIDDGDFDITAG
-363 GAENATKTH
+363 GGSENATKTH
-372 KDIPGGG
+372 NDIPGGG
-379 AGDNMGGGAPGG
+379 TGGNMGGGAPGG
-391 AAQDG
+391 DKPSG
-396 EAPSGDK
+396 EAPSGEV
-403 PSGGKPSGDKPSGD
+403 PSGGPS
-417 KPSGDATSGDAT
+417 
-429 GGDTTSEDTS
+429 
-439 GGNLKGGDGS
+439 S
-449 DESVSGS
+449 DSD
-456 ASGKQTGQT
+456 SGKQTGQT
-465 PPDRPDGDSFDGSRP
+465 PPDKPDGDSFDGSRP

-485 DNTGGQTAQ
+485 DNAGSQTSQ
-494 TPPDKPGT
+494 TPPDKSGK
-502 DTSDAQQSD
+502 DTSDA
-511 KNSQSKDIADNTTA
+511 
-525 SGASSDTGSEAA
+525 
-537 SSTSSDTDSEAAS
+537 
-550 STSSDTDSEAASST
+550 
-564 SSDTDSTSTK
+564 DSTSTK

-586 GTFTI
+586 GTYTI
-591 NSADDAF
+591 NSADDSF

-617 DGMHADSALLVN
+617 DGIHADSALLVN

-643 GLNITINDGKIDIAA
+643 GLNITINDGKIDITA

-671 SGFGGMGGDGF
+671 SGFGGRGGDGF
-682 KGMQAPDAAQKS
+682 KGMQAPD
-694 NDTSDNTSDNTQKPN
+694 
-709 DTSDTAQT
+709 
-717 TGNITVAAQKSD
+717 AAQKSD
-729 SASDTAQTTGNIT
+729 SASDTAQTTGNII

-751 SDTAQTTGNITVAS
+751 SDTAQDTDTAS
-765 QKSDNIS
+765 D
-772 VASQDEMWMVINGG
+772 DEMWMVINGG

-822 IDYGEKSSFYINGG
+822 IDYGDKSSFYINGG

-859 FVKLDSQADAGD
+859 FVKLDSQVDAGD
-871 VTLKDADGNEI
+871 VILKDADGNEI
-882 ISYTAKK
+882 ISYTVQK

-896 STADMKE
+896 STADLQA
-903 GQTYTLSAS
+903 GQTYILSAS

>member
-11 QNIKLYGIIGAAVIM
+11 QNIKLYGVIGAAVIM

-35 VKNSGTEITADQTSA
+35 VKNSGTEISAAQTSA
-50 GLADGTTVNGIYSYD
+50 GLADGATVNGIYSYD

-79 SSAVKINLADD
+79 SNAVKINLADD

-98 DTEADASEAD
+98 DTEADASESD
-108 ETKADDSE
+108 ETKADETQADESE
-116 TDGTKDGGVET
+116 TDETKDGGAET

-132 DESETDG
+132 DESET
-139 TKADESVTNETET
+139 NEAENA
-152 ASSGVSISGNI
+152 ASGAYISGNI
-163 ITITKEGTYVFSGAL
+163 ITITKEGTYVLSGAL
-178 SEGQIV
+178 SEGQII

-275 DLKLVGGI
+275 DLKLVGGTS
-283 CNITAKAH
+283 NITAKNH

-363 GAENATKTH
+363 GAENATKTNNEM
-372 KDIPGGG
+372 PGGG
-379 AGDNMGGGAPGG
+379 TGGNMGGGAPGG
-391 AAQDG
+391 DKPSG
-396 EAPSGDK
+396 EAPSGEA
-403 PSGGKPSGDKPSGD
+403 PSGGPS
-417 KPSGDATSGDAT
+417 
-429 GGDTTSEDTS
+429 
-439 GGNLKGGDGS
+439 S
-449 DESVSGS
+449 DSD
-456 ASGKQTGQT
+456 SGKQTGQT
-465 PPDRPDGDSFDGSRP
+465 PPDKPDGDSFDGSRP

-485 DNTGGQTAQ
+485 DNAGSQTSQ
-494 TPPDKPGT
+494 TPPDKSGK
-502 DTSDAQQSD
+502 DTSDGQQSD

-525 SGASSDTGSEAA
+525 SSASSDTGSESA
-537 SSTSSDTDSEAAS
+537 SSTLSDADSENN
-550 STSSDTDSEAASST
+550 SST

-586 GTFTI
+586 GTFNI
-591 NSADDAF
+591 NSADDSF

-643 GLNITINDGKIDIAA
+643 GLNITINDGKIDITA

-671 SGFGGMGGDGF
+671 SGFGGRGGDGF
-682 KGMQAPDAAQKS
+682 KGMQAPDAAQKPD
-694 NDTSDNTSDNTQKPN
+694 DTSENTQKS
-709 DTSDTAQT
+709 DDSSDTAQNT
-717 TGNITVAAQKSD
+717 NT
-729 SASDTAQTTGNIT
+729 ASD
-742 VAAQKSDST
+742 
-751 SDTAQTTGNITVAS
+751 
-765 QKSDNIS
+765 
-772 VASQDEMWMVINGG
+772 DEMWMVINGG
-786 YVHVLAGGDGLD
+786 YVYVLAGGDGLD

-850 SSDSKQQVA
+850 SSDSKQQAA

-871 VTLKDADGNEI
+871 VILKDADGNEI
-882 ISYTAKK
+882 ISYTAQK

-896 STADMKE
+896 STADLKA

>member
-6 ITKYF
+6 VKKYF

-50 GLADGTTVNGIYSYD
+50 GATVNGIYSYD

-98 DTEADASEAD
+98 DTEADASETD
-108 ETKADDSE
+108 ETKADE
-116 TDGTKDGGVET
+116 TQ
-127 DETKA
+127 A

-139 TKADESVTNETET
+139 TKADKSETNETKA

-163 ITITKEGTYVFSGAL
+163 ITISKEGTYVLSGAL

-198 ADITCASSAAIYV
+198 VDITCASSAAIYV

-222 EGSENILMNTAEYEA
+222 EDSENILMNTAEYEA

-275 DLKLVGGI
+275 DLKLVSGT
-283 CNITAKAH
+283 CNITAKKH

-348 VVQIDDGDFDITAGD
+348 VVQIDDGDFDITAGG
-363 GAENATKTH
+363 GAENVTKTH
-372 KDIPGGG
+372 NDMPGG
-379 AGDNMGGGAPGG
+379 DMGGGAPS
-391 AAQDG
+391 G

-403 PSGGKPSGDKPSGD
+403 PSGEAPSGDTSSG
-417 KPSGDATSGDAT
+417 SGSNGD
-429 GGDTTSEDTS
+429 SF
-439 GGNLKGGDGS
+439 GS
-449 DESVSGS
+449 D
-456 ASGKQTGQT
+456 SGKQTGQT
-465 PPDRPDGDSFDGSRP
+465 PPDKPDGDSFDGSRP
-480 DEKAS
+480 NQKAS
-485 DNTGGQTAQ
+485 DNADSQTSQ
-494 TPPDKPGT
+494 TPPDKSGK
-502 DTSDAQQSD
+502 DTSDGQQSD
-511 KNSQSKDIADNTTA
+511 KNSQSNNTADSTTA
-525 SGASSDTGSEAA
+525 SG
-537 SSTSSDTDSEAAS
+537 TSSDIDSEAAS
-550 STSSDTDSEAASST
+550 GTSAETDSEVASST

-591 NSADDAF
+591 NSADDSF

-643 GLNITINDGKIDIAA
+643 GLNVTINDGKIDITA
-658 SDDGMNAAGGNDA
+658 SDDGINAAGGNDQ

-682 KGMQAPDAAQKS
+682 KGMQAPDAQKLDS
-694 NDTSDNTSDNTQKPN
+694 ASDSTSDNTQKSD

-717 TGNITVAAQKSD
+717 TGNIAVAAQKSD
-729 SASDTAQTTGNIT
+729 DASDTVQDTGNIT
-742 VAAQKSDST
+742 VAVQKSDSS
-751 SDTAQTTGNITVAS
+751 SDTSQDTDTAS
-765 QKSDNIS
+765 E
-772 VASQDEMWMVINGG
+772 DEMWMVINGG

-871 VTLKDADGNEI
+871 VILKDADGNEI
-882 ISYTAKK
+882 ISYTAQK

-896 STADMKE
+896 STSDLKA

-912 GNESEVSL
+912 GSESEVSL

>member
-35 VKNSGTEITADQTSA
+35 VKNSGTEISTAQTSA
-50 GLADGTTVNGIYSYD
+50 GLADGATVNGIYSYD

-79 SSAVKINLADD
+79 SSAIKINLADD

-98 DTEADASEAD
+98 DTETDASKAD
-108 ETKADDSE
+108 ETKADDS
-116 TDGTKDGGVET
+116 KT

-132 DESETDG
+132 DESET
-139 TKADESVTNETET
+139 NETEN
-152 ASSGVSISGNI
+152 AASGVYISGNI
-163 ITITKEGTYVFSGAL
+163 ITITKEGTYVLSGAL

-211 KNADKTFITLA
+211 KNADKAFITLA
-222 EGSENILMNTAEYEA
+222 EGSENILMNTAEYEE

-275 DLKLVGGI
+275 DFKLVGGTY
-283 CNITAKAH
+283 NITAENH

-301 AAGTYNLTSGKDGI
+301 ADGTYNLTSGKDGI

-348 VVQIDDGDFDITAGD
+348 VVQIDDGAFDITAGG

-372 KDIPGGG
+372 NDMLGG
-379 AGDNMGGGAPGG
+379 ATRDNMGGGAPGG

-403 PSGGKPSGDKPSGD
+403 PSG
-417 KPSGDATSGDAT
+417 
-429 GGDTTSEDTS
+429 
-439 GGNLKGGDGS
+439 DGS
-449 DESVSGS
+449 DKSDSGS
-456 ASGKQTGQT
+456 ALGKQTGQT
-465 PPDRPDGDSFDGSRP
+465 PPDRPDGDSFDVSRP

-502 DTSDAQQSD
+502 DTSDGQKSD

-525 SGASSDTGSEAA
+525 SSASSDTGSESSSSASPDA
-537 SSTSSDTDSEAAS
+537 DSENNSSTSSDA
-550 STSSDTDSEAASST
+550 
-564 SSDTDSTSTK
+564 DSTSTK

-591 NSADDAF
+591 NSADDSF
-598 HSNSDVTINDGT
+598 HSNSDATINDGT

-617 DGMHADSALLVN
+617 DGIHADSALLVN
-629 GGTITVTESYEGLE
+629 GGTITVIESYEGLE
-643 GLNITINDGKIDIAA
+643 GLNITINDGKIDITA

-671 SGFGGMGGDGF
+671 SGFGGRGGDGF
-682 KGMQAPDAAQKS
+682 KGMQAPDSARKS
-694 NDTSDNTSDNTQKPN
+694 NDTSDNTSDNTQKPD
-709 DTSDTAQT
+709 DT
-717 TGNITVAAQKSD
+717 
-729 SASDTAQTTGNIT
+729 SDTAQTTGNIT

-751 SDTAQTTGNITVAS
+751 SDTAQNTDTAS
-765 QKSDNIS
+765 D
-772 VASQDEMWMVINGG
+772 DEMWMVINGG

-822 IDYGEKSSFYINGG
+822 IDYGEKSSFDINGG

-859 FVKLDSQADAGD
+859 FVKLDSQVDAGD
-871 VTLKDADGNEI
+871 VILKDADGNEI
-882 ISYTAKK
+882 ISYTVQK

-896 STADMKE
+896 STADLQA

-912 GNESEVSL
+912 GNESEVSF

>member
-6 ITKYF
+6 VKKYF

-50 GLADGTTVNGIYSYD
+50 GATVNGIYSYD

-79 SSAVKINLADD
+79 SSAVKINLEDD

-98 DTEADASEAD
+98 DTEADTS
-108 ETKADDSE
+108 
-116 TDGTKDGGVET
+116 ET
-127 DETKA
+127 DETKVDETQA

-139 TKADESVTNETET
+139 TKA

-163 ITITKEGTYVFSGAL
+163 ITISKEGTYVLSGAL

-198 ADITCASSAAIYV
+198 VDITCASSAAIYV
-211 KNADKTFITLA
+211 KSADKTFITLA

-275 DLKLVGGI
+275 DLKLVSGT
-283 CNITAKAH
+283 CNITAKKH

-348 VVQIDDGDFDITAGD
+348 VVQIDDGDFEITAGG

-372 KDIPGGG
+372 NDMPGGG
-379 AGDNMGGGAPGG
+379 PGGDMGGGAPGG
-391 AAQDG
+391 DKQSG
-396 EAPSGDK
+396 EAPSGEA
-403 PSGGKPSGDKPSGD
+403 PSGEAPSGSG
-417 KPSGDATSGDAT
+417 SNGDSA
-429 GGDTTSEDTS
+429 
-439 GGNLKGGDGS
+439 GS
-449 DESVSGS
+449 D
-456 ASGKQTGQT
+456 SGKQTGQT
-465 PPDRPDGDSFDGSRP
+465 PPDKPDGDSFDGSRP

-485 DNTGGQTAQ
+485 DNAGSQTSQ
-494 TPPDKPGT
+494 TPPDKSGK
-502 DTSDAQQSD
+502 DTSDGQQFD
-511 KNSQSKDIADNTTA
+511 KNSQSKDAADSTTA
-525 SGASSDTGSEAA
+525 SGASSDTDSETA
-537 SSTSSDTDSEAAS
+537 SGTSSDTDSEAAS
-550 STSSDTDSEAASST
+550 SASYDTDT
-564 SSDTDSTSTK
+564 TSTK

-591 NSADDAF
+591 NSADDSF

-643 GLNITINDGKIDIAA
+643 GLNVTINDGKIDITA
-658 SDDGMNAAGGNDA
+658 SDDGINAAGGNDQ

-682 KGMQAPDAAQKS
+682 KGMQAPDAQKS
-694 NDTSDNTSDNTQKPN
+694 DNASDSTSDNTQKSD

-717 TGNITVAAQKSD
+717 TGNIAVAAQKSD
-729 SASDTAQTTGNIT
+729 DASDTVQDTGNIT
-742 VAAQKSDST
+742 VAAQKSDT
-751 SDTAQTTGNITVAS
+751 SQDTDAAS
-765 QKSDNIS
+765 E
-772 VASQDEMWMVINGG
+772 DEMWMVINGG

-871 VTLKDADGNEI
+871 VILKDADGNEI
-882 ISYTAKK
+882 ISYTAQK

-896 STADMKE
+896 STADLKA

-912 GNESEVSL
+912 GSESEVSL

>member
-35 VKNSGTEITADQTSA
+35 VKNSGTEISAAQTSA
-50 GLADGTTVNGIYSYD
+50 GLADGATVNGIYSYD

-79 SSAVKINLADD
+79 SNAVKINLADD

-98 DTEADASEAD
+98 DTEADASESD
-108 ETKADDSE
+108 ETKADETQADESE
-116 TDGTKDGGVET
+116 TDETKDGGAET

-132 DESETDG
+132 DESVTDG

-163 ITITKEGTYVFSGAL
+163 ITITKEGTYVLSGAL

-275 DLKLVGGI
+275 DLKLVGGT
-283 CNITAKAH
+283 CNITAENH

-301 AAGTYNLTSGKDGI
+301 AEGTYNLTSGKDGI

-348 VVQIDDGDFDITAGD
+348 VVQIDDGDFDITAG
-363 GAENATKTH
+363 GGSENATKTH
-372 KDIPGGG
+372 NDIPGGG
-379 AGDNMGGGAPGG
+379 TGGNMGGGAPGG
-391 AAQDG
+391 DKPSG
-396 EAPSGDK
+396 EAPSGEV
-403 PSGGKPSGDKPSGD
+403 PSGGPS
-417 KPSGDATSGDAT
+417 
-429 GGDTTSEDTS
+429 
-439 GGNLKGGDGS
+439 S
-449 DESVSGS
+449 DSD
-456 ASGKQTGQT
+456 SGKQTGQT
-465 PPDRPDGDSFDGSRP
+465 PPDKPDGDSFDGSRP

-485 DNTGGQTAQ
+485 DNAGSQTSQ
-494 TPPDKPGT
+494 TPPDKSGK
-502 DTSDAQQSD
+502 DTSDA
-511 KNSQSKDIADNTTA
+511 
-525 SGASSDTGSEAA
+525 
-537 SSTSSDTDSEAAS
+537 
-550 STSSDTDSEAASST
+550 
-564 SSDTDSTSTK
+564 DSTSTK

-586 GTFTI
+586 GTYTI
-591 NSADDAF
+591 NSADDSF

-617 DGMHADSALLVN
+617 DGIHADSALLVN

-643 GLNITINDGKIDIAA
+643 GLNITINDGKIDITA

-671 SGFGGMGGDGF
+671 SGFGGRGGDGF
-682 KGMQAPDAAQKS
+682 KGMQAPD
-694 NDTSDNTSDNTQKPN
+694 
-709 DTSDTAQT
+709 
-717 TGNITVAAQKSD
+717 AAQKSD

-751 SDTAQTTGNITVAS
+751 SDTAQDTDAES
-765 QKSDNIS
+765 E
-772 VASQDEMWMVINGG
+772 DEMWMVINGG

-850 SSDSKQQVA
+850 STDSKQQVA
-859 FVKLDSQADAGD
+859 FVKLDSQVDAGD
-871 VTLKDADGNEI
+871 VILKDADGNEI
-882 ISYTAKK
+882 ISYTVQK

-896 STADMKE
+896 STADLKA
-903 GQTYTLSAS
+903 GQIYTLSAS

>member
-11 QNIKLYGIIGAAVIM
+11 QNIKLYGGIGAAVIM

-35 VKNSGTEITADQTSA
+35 VKNSGTEISAAQTSA
-50 GLADGTTVNGIYSYD
+50 GLADGATVNGIYSYD

-79 SSAVKINLADD
+79 NSAVKINLADD

-98 DTEADASEAD
+98 DTETDASKAD
-108 ETKADDSE
+108 ETKADDSK
-116 TDGTKDGGVET
+116 TDETKDGRAET

-163 ITITKEGTYVFSGAL
+163 ITITKEGTYVLSGAL

-184 VDADSAKVQLVLDN
+184 VDTDSAKVQLVLDN

-211 KNADKTFITLA
+211 KNADKAFITLA

-275 DLKLVGGI
+275 DLKLVGGT
-283 CNITAKAH
+283 CNITAKNH

-348 VVQIDDGDFDITAGD
+348 VVQIDDGDFDITAGG
-363 GAENATKTH
+363 GAENATKTNNEM
-372 KDIPGGG
+372 PGGG
-379 AGDNMGGGAPGG
+379 TGGNMGGGAPGG
-391 AAQDG
+391 DKPSG
-396 EAPSGDK
+396 EAPSGEA
-403 PSGGKPSGDKPSGD
+403 PSGGPS
-417 KPSGDATSGDAT
+417 
-429 GGDTTSEDTS
+429 
-439 GGNLKGGDGS
+439 S
-449 DESVSGS
+449 DSD
-456 ASGKQTGQT
+456 SGKQTGQT
-465 PPDRPDGDSFDGSRP
+465 PPDKPDGDSFDGSRP

-485 DNTGGQTAQ
+485 DNAGSQTSQ
-494 TPPDKPGT
+494 TPPDKSGK
-502 DTSDAQQSD
+502 DTSDA
-511 KNSQSKDIADNTTA
+511 
-525 SGASSDTGSEAA
+525 
-537 SSTSSDTDSEAAS
+537 
-550 STSSDTDSEAASST
+550 
-564 SSDTDSTSTK
+564 DSTSTK

-586 GTFTI
+586 GTYTI
-591 NSADDAF
+591 NSADDSF

-617 DGMHADSALLVN
+617 DGIHADSALLVN

-643 GLNITINDGKIDIAA
+643 GLNITINDGKIDITA

-671 SGFGGMGGDGF
+671 SGFGGRGGDGF
-682 KGMQAPDAAQKS
+682 KGMQAPD
-694 NDTSDNTSDNTQKPN
+694 
-709 DTSDTAQT
+709 
-717 TGNITVAAQKSD
+717 AAQKSD

-751 SDTAQTTGNITVAS
+751 SDTAQDTDTAS
-765 QKSDNIS
+765 D
-772 VASQDEMWMVINGG
+772 DEMWMVINGG

-850 SSDSKQQVA
+850 SSDSKQQAA
-859 FVKLDSQADAGD
+859 FVKLDSQVDAGD
-871 VTLKDADGNEI
+871 VILKDADGNEI
-882 ISYTAKK
+882 ISYTVQK

-896 STADMKE
+896 STADMRE

>member
-11 QNIKLYGIIGAAVIM
+11 QNIKLYGVIGAAVIM

-35 VKNSGTEITADQTSA
+35 VKNSGTEISAAQTSA
-50 GLADGTTVNGIYSYD
+50 GLADEATVNGIYSYD

-79 SSAVKINLADD
+79 SNAVKINLADD

-98 DTEADASEAD
+98 DTETDASKAD
-108 ETKADDSE
+108 ETKADDSKTDE
-116 TDGTKDGGVET
+116 TKADESET
-127 DETKA
+127 NETKA

-163 ITITKEGTYVFSGAL
+163 ITITKEGTYVLSGAL

-275 DLKLVGGI
+275 DLKLVGGTY
-283 CNITAKAH
+283 NITAENH

-301 AAGTYNLTSGKDGI
+301 ADGAYNLTSGKDGI

-335 TIESTGDGIDASY
+335 TIESIGDGIDASY
-348 VVQIDDGDFDITAGD
+348 VVQIDDGDFDITAG
-363 GAENATKTH
+363 GGVENATKTH
-372 KDIPGGG
+372 NDMPGG
-379 AGDNMGGGAPGG
+379 ATRDNMGGGAPGG

-403 PSGGKPSGDKPSGD
+403 
-417 KPSGDATSGDAT
+417 TS
-429 GGDTTSEDTS
+429 
-439 GGNLKGGDGS
+439 GDGS
-449 DESVSGS
+449 DKSDSGS

-502 DTSDAQQSD
+502 DTSDGQKSD

-525 SGASSDTGSEAA
+525 SSASSDTGSESSSSASPNVDSENN
-537 SSTSSDTDSEAAS
+537 SSTSSDA
-550 STSSDTDSEAASST
+550 
-564 SSDTDSTSTK
+564 DSTSTK
-574 GIKSDGALYVNG
+574 GIKSDGAPYVNG

-591 NSADDAF
+591 NSADDSF
-598 HSNSDVTINDGT
+598 HSNSDATINDGT

-617 DGMHADSALLVN
+617 DGIHADNALLVN

-643 GLNITINDGKIDIAA
+643 GLNITINDGKIDITA

-671 SGFGGMGGDGF
+671 SGFGGRGGDGF
-682 KGMQAPDAAQKS
+682 KGMQTPDSARKS
-694 NDTSDNTSDNTQKPN
+694 N

-717 TGNITVAAQKSD
+717 TGNITVAAQKQDNTSVSSQD
-729 SASDTAQTTGNIT
+729 TDAASD
-742 VAAQKSDST
+742 
-751 SDTAQTTGNITVAS
+751 
-765 QKSDNIS
+765 
-772 VASQDEMWMVINGG
+772 DEMWMVINGG

-822 IDYGEKSSFYINGG
+822 IDYGEKSSFNINGG

-871 VTLKDADGNEI
+871 VILKDAAGNEI
-882 ISYTAKK
+882 ISYTVQK

-896 STADMKE
+896 STADLKA

>member
-6 ITKYF
+6 VKKYF

-50 GLADGTTVNGIYSYD
+50 GATVNGIYSYD

-98 DTEADASEAD
+98 DTEADASEID
-108 ETKADDSE
+108 ETKADE
-116 TDGTKDGGVET
+116 TQ
-127 DETKA
+127 A

-139 TKADESVTNETET
+139 TKADKSETNETKA

-163 ITITKEGTYVFSGAL
+163 ITISKEGTYVLSGAL
-178 SEGQIV
+178 LEGQIV

-198 ADITCASSAAIYV
+198 IDITCASSAAIYV

-222 EGSENILMNTAEYEA
+222 EDSENILMNTAEYEA

-275 DLKLVGGI
+275 DLKLVSGT
-283 CNITAKAH
+283 CNITAKNH

-348 VVQIDDGDFDITAGD
+348 VVQIDDGDFEITAGG

-372 KDIPGGG
+372 NDMPGGDPG
-379 AGDNMGGGAPGG
+379 GDMGGGAPGG
-391 AAQDG
+391 DKPSG

-403 PSGGKPSGDKPSGD
+403 PSGEASSGDK
-417 KPSGDATSGDAT
+417 TSGEASS
-429 GGDTTSEDTS
+429 GSGSNGDSA
-439 GGNLKGGDGS
+439 GS
-449 DESVSGS
+449 D
-456 ASGKQTGQT
+456 SGKQTGQT
-465 PPDRPDGDSFDGSRP
+465 PPDKPSGDSFDGSRP
-480 DEKAS
+480 EQKAS
-485 DNTGGQTAQ
+485 DNADSQTSQ
-494 TPPDKPGT
+494 TPQDKSGK
-502 DTSDAQQSD
+502 DTSDGQQFD
-511 KNSQSKDIADNTTA
+511 KNSQSKDAADSTTA
-525 SGASSDTGSEAA
+525 SGASSDTDSETA
-537 SSTSSDTDSEAAS
+537 SDTSSDTG
-550 STSSDTDSEAASST
+550 SEAASST

-591 NSADDAF
+591 NSADDSF

-643 GLNITINDGKIDIAA
+643 GLNVTINDGKIDITA
-658 SDDGMNAAGGNDA
+658 SDDGINAAGGNDQ

-682 KGMQAPDAAQKS
+682 KGMQAPDAQKS
-694 NDTSDNTSDNTQKPN
+694 DSASDSTSDNTQKSD
-709 DTSDTAQT
+709 DTSDTVQD
-717 TGNITVAAQKSD
+717 TGNITVAAQKAD
-729 SASDTAQTTGNIT
+729 STLDKAQDTDTA
-742 VAAQKSDST
+742 SE
-751 SDTAQTTGNITVAS
+751 
-765 QKSDNIS
+765 
-772 VASQDEMWMVINGG
+772 DEMWMVINGG

-836 TVVAVGSSGMAEDV
+836 TVIAVGSSGMAEDV

-871 VTLKDADGNEI
+871 VILKDADGNEI
-882 ISYTAKK
+882 ISYTAQK

-896 STADMKE
+896 SMADLQA

-912 GNESEVSL
+912 GSESEVSL

>member
-6 ITKYF
+6 VKKYF

-50 GLADGTTVNGIYSYD
+50 GTTVNGIYSYD

-98 DTEADASEAD
+98 DTEADASETD
-108 ETKADDSE
+108 ETKADE
-116 TDGTKDGGVET
+116 TQ
-127 DETKA
+127 A

-139 TKADESVTNETET
+139 TKADKSETNETKA

-163 ITITKEGTYVFSGAL
+163 ITISKEGTYVLSGAL

-198 ADITCASSAAIYV
+198 VDITCASSAAIYV

-222 EGSENILMNTAEYEA
+222 EDSENILMNTAEYEA

-275 DLKLVGGI
+275 DLKLVSGT
-283 CNITAKAH
+283 CNITAKTH

-348 VVQIDDGDFDITAGD
+348 VVQIDDGDFEITAGG

-372 KDIPGGG
+372 NDMPGGG
-379 AGDNMGGGAPGG
+379 PGGDMGGGAPS
-391 AAQDG
+391 G

-403 PSGGKPSGDKPSGD
+403 PSGEAPSGEAPSGEA
-417 KPSGDATSGDAT
+417 PSGSGSN
-429 GGDTTSEDTS
+429 GDSA
-439 GGNLKGGDGS
+439 GS
-449 DESVSGS
+449 D
-456 ASGKQTGQT
+456 SGKQTGQT
-465 PPDRPDGDSFDGSRP
+465 PPDKPDGDSFDGSRP
-480 DEKAS
+480 DQKAS
-485 DNTGGQTAQ
+485 DNADSQTSQ
-494 TPPDKPGT
+494 TPPDKSGK
-502 DTSDAQQSD
+502 DTSDGQQSD
-511 KNSQSKDIADNTTA
+511 KNSQSKDAADSTTA
-525 SGASSDTGSEAA
+525 SG
-537 SSTSSDTDSEAAS
+537 
-550 STSSDTDSEAASST
+550 T

-591 NSADDAF
+591 NSADDSF

-643 GLNITINDGKIDIAA
+643 GLNITINDGKIDITA
-658 SDDGMNAAGGNDA
+658 SDDGMNAAGGNDQ

-682 KGMQAPDAAQKS
+682 KGMQAPNSAPDAAQKS
-694 NDTSDNTSDNTQKPN
+694 DSASDSTSDNTQKSD

-729 SASDTAQTTGNIT
+729 DASDTVQDTGNIT
-742 VAAQKSDST
+742 VAAQKSDT
-751 SDTAQTTGNITVAS
+751 SQDTDAAS
-765 QKSDNIS
+765 E
-772 VASQDEMWMVINGG
+772 DEMWMVINGG

-871 VTLKDADGNEI
+871 VILKDADGNEI
-882 ISYTAKK
+882 ISYTAQK

-896 STADMKE
+896 STADLKA

-912 GNESEVSL
+912 GSESEVSL

>member
-35 VKNSGTEITADQTSA
+35 VKNSGTEISAAQTSA
-50 GLADGTTVNGIYSYD
+50 GLADGATVNGIYSYD

-79 SSAVKINLADD
+79 SNAVKINLADD

-98 DTEADASEAD
+98 NTETDASKSEETRAD
-108 ETKADDSE
+108 ESK
-116 TDGTKDGGVET
+116 TDETKDGGAETDETEADESET

-163 ITITKEGTYVFSGAL
+163 ITITKEGTYVLSGAL
-178 SEGQIV
+178 SEGQII

-211 KNADKTFITLA
+211 KNADKAFITLA
-222 EGSENILMNTAEYEA
+222 EGSENILMNTAEFEA

-275 DLKLVGGI
+275 DLKLVGGT
-283 CNITAKAH
+283 CNITAKNH

-315 HSENADDDEKGFVY
+315 HSENVDEEEKGFVY

-348 VVQIDDGDFDITAGD
+348 VVQIDDGAFDITAGG

-372 KDIPGGG
+372 NDMPGG
-379 AGDNMGGGAPGG
+379 ATRDNMGGGAPGG
-391 AAQDG
+391 DKPSG
-396 EAPSGDK
+396 EAPSGEA
-403 PSGGKPSGDKPSGD
+403 PSGGPS
-417 KPSGDATSGDAT
+417 
-429 GGDTTSEDTS
+429 
-439 GGNLKGGDGS
+439 S
-449 DESVSGS
+449 DSD
-456 ASGKQTGQT
+456 SGKQTGQT
-465 PPDRPDGDSFDGSRP
+465 LPDKPDGDSFDGSRP

-485 DNTGGQTAQ
+485 DNAGSQTAQ
-494 TPPDKPGT
+494 TPPDKSGK
-502 DTSDAQQSD
+502 DTSDA
-511 KNSQSKDIADNTTA
+511 
-525 SGASSDTGSEAA
+525 
-537 SSTSSDTDSEAAS
+537 
-550 STSSDTDSEAASST
+550 
-564 SSDTDSTSTK
+564 DSTSTK

-586 GTFTI
+586 GTYTI
-591 NSADDAF
+591 NSADDSF

-617 DGMHADSALLVN
+617 DGIHADSALLVN

-643 GLNITINDGKIDIAA
+643 GLNITINDGKIDITA

-671 SGFGGMGGDGF
+671 SGFGGRGGDGF
-682 KGMQAPDAAQKS
+682 KGMQAPDAAQKP
-694 NDTSDNTSDNTQKPN
+694 DGTSDNTSDNTQKPN

-729 SASDTAQTTGNIT
+729 SASDTAQDT
-742 VAAQKSDST
+742 
-751 SDTAQTTGNITVAS
+751 DTA
-765 QKSDNIS
+765 SD
-772 VASQDEMWMVINGG
+772 DEMWMVINGG

-850 SSDSKQQVA
+850 STDSKQQAA
-859 FVKLDSQADAGD
+859 FVKLDSQVDAGD
-871 VTLKDADGNEI
+871 VILKDADGNEI
-882 ISYTAKK
+882 ISYTVQK

-896 STADMKE
+896 STADLKA
-903 GQTYTLSAS
+903 GQIYTLSAS

>member
-6 ITKYF
+6 VKKYF

-50 GLADGTTVNGIYSYD
+50 GATVNGIYSYD

-98 DTEADASEAD
+98 DTEADASETD
-108 ETKADDSE
+108 ETKADE
-116 TDGTKDGGVET
+116 TQ
-127 DETKA
+127 A

-139 TKADESVTNETET
+139 TKADKSETNGTKADESETDET
-152 ASSGVSISGNI
+152 KVASSGVSISGNI
-163 ITITKEGTYVFSGAL
+163 ITISKEGTYVLSGAL

-211 KNADKTFITLA
+211 KNADKAFITLA

-275 DLKLVGGI
+275 DLKLVGGT
-283 CNITAKAH
+283 CNITAKNH

-301 AAGTYNLTSGKDGI
+301 ADGTYNLTSGKDGI

-363 GAENATKTH
+363 GAENVTKTH
-372 KDIPGGG
+372 NDMPGGG
-379 AGDNMGGGAPGG
+379 PGG
-391 AAQDG
+391 DMR
-396 EAPSGDK
+396 
-403 PSGGKPSGDKPSGD
+403 
-417 KPSGDATSGDAT
+417 
-429 GGDTTSEDTS
+429 
-439 GGNLKGGDGS
+439 GGNSKGGDGS
-449 DESVSGS
+449 
-456 ASGKQTGQT
+456 
-465 PPDRPDGDSFDGSRP
+465 DGSRP

-502 DTSDAQQSD
+502 DTSDGQQSD
-511 KNSQSKDIADNTTA
+511 KNSQSKDIADSTTA
-525 SGASSDTGSEAA
+525 SSASSDTGSESASSTLSDA
-537 SSTSSDTDSEAAS
+537 DSENDSSTSSDA
-550 STSSDTDSEAASST
+550 
-564 SSDTDSTSTK
+564 DSTSTK

-586 GTFTI
+586 GTFNI
-591 NSADDAF
+591 NSADDSF

-617 DGMHADSALLVN
+617 DGIHADSELLVN

-643 GLNITINDGKIDIAA
+643 GLNITINDGKIDITA

-671 SGFGGMGGDGF
+671 SGFGGRGGDGF
-682 KGMQAPDAAQKS
+682 KGMQAPDVAQKS
-694 NDTSDNTSDNTQKPN
+694 DDTSDNTQKPD

-717 TGNITVAAQKSD
+717 TGNITVAAQKQD
-729 SASDTAQTTGNIT
+729 N
-742 VAAQKSDST
+742 T
-751 SDTAQTTGNITVAS
+751 SDTAQDTDTAS
-765 QKSDNIS
+765 D
-772 VASQDEMWMVINGG
+772 DEMWMVINGG

-822 IDYGEKSSFYINGG
+822 IDYGEKSSFDINGG

-850 SSDSKQQVA
+850 SSESKQQAA

-871 VTLKDADGNEI
+871 VILKDADGNEI
-882 ISYTAKK
+882 ISYTAQKR
-889 KYDCVII
+889 YDCVII
-896 STADMKE
+896 STADLKA

-912 GNESEVSL
+912 GSESEVSL

>member
-6 ITKYF
+6 VKKYF

-50 GLADGTTVNGIYSYD
+50 GATVNGIYSYD

-98 DTEADASEAD
+98 DTEADASE
-108 ETKADDSE
+108 
-116 TDGTKDGGVET
+116 T

-132 DESETDG
+132 DETQADESETNG
-139 TKADESVTNETET
+139 TKADKSETDET
-152 ASSGVSISGNI
+152 KAASSGVSISGNI
-163 ITITKEGTYVFSGAL
+163 ITISKEGTYVLSGAL

-198 ADITCASSAAIYV
+198 VDITCASSAAIYV

-222 EGSENILMNTAEYEA
+222 EDSENILMNTAEYEA

-275 DLKLVGGI
+275 DLKLVSGT
-283 CNITAKAH
+283 CNITAKNH

-335 TIESTGDGIDASY
+335 TIESTGDGIDVSY
-348 VVQIDDGDFDITAGD
+348 VVQIDDGDFEITAGG

-372 KDIPGGG
+372 NDMPGGG
-379 AGDNMGGGAPGG
+379 PGGDMGGGAPGG
-391 AAQDG
+391 DKPSG

-403 PSGGKPSGDKPSGD
+403 PSGEASSGDTSSG
-417 KPSGDATSGDAT
+417 SGSNGDSA
-429 GGDTTSEDTS
+429 
-439 GGNLKGGDGS
+439 GS
-449 DESVSGS
+449 D
-456 ASGKQTGQT
+456 SGKQTGQT
-465 PPDRPDGDSFDGSRP
+465 PPDKPDGDSFDGSRP

-485 DNTGGQTAQ
+485 DNAGSQTSQ
-494 TPPDKPGT
+494 TPPDKLGK
-502 DTSDAQQSD
+502 DTSDGQQFD
-511 KNSQSKDIADNTTA
+511 KNSQSKDAADSTTA
-525 SGASSDTGSEAA
+525 SGASSDIDSEAA
-537 SSTSSDTDSEAAS
+537 LSTSSDTD
-550 STSSDTDSEAASST
+550 T
-564 SSDTDSTSTK
+564 TSTK

-591 NSADDAF
+591 NSADDSF

-643 GLNITINDGKIDIAA
+643 GLNITINDGKIDITA
-658 SDDGMNAAGGNDA
+658 SDDGMNAAGGNDQ

-682 KGMQAPDAAQKS
+682 KGMQAPDAQKS
-694 NDTSDNTSDNTQKPN
+694 DSASDSTSDNTQKSD

-717 TGNITVAAQKSD
+717 TGNIAVAAQKSD
-729 SASDTAQTTGNIT
+729 DASDTVQDTGNIT
-742 VAAQKSDST
+742 VAAQKSDT
-751 SDTAQTTGNITVAS
+751 SQDTDAAS
-765 QKSDNIS
+765 E
-772 VASQDEMWMVINGG
+772 DEMWMVINGG

-882 ISYTAKK
+882 ISYTAQK

-896 STADMKE
+896 STADLKA

-912 GNESEVSL
+912 GSESEVSL

>member
-6 ITKYF
+6 VKKYF

-35 VKNSGTEITADQTSA
+35 VKNSGTEISAAQTSA
-50 GLADGTTVNGIYSYD
+50 GLADEATVNGIYSYD

-79 SSAVKINLADD
+79 NSAVKINLADD

-98 DTEADASEAD
+98 DTETDASKAD
-108 ETKADDSE
+108 ETKADDSKTDE
-116 TDGTKDGGVET
+116 TKA

-132 DESETDG
+132 DESET
-139 TKADESVTNETET
+139 NETENA
-152 ASSGVSISGNI
+152 ASGMYISGNI
-163 ITITKEGTYVFSGAL
+163 ITITKEGTYVLSGAL

-222 EGSENILMNTAEYEA
+222 EGSENILMNTAEYET

-275 DLKLVGGI
+275 DLKLVGGTY
-283 CNITAKAH
+283 NITAENH

-301 AAGTYNLTSGKDGI
+301 AEGTYNLTSGKDGI

-348 VVQIDDGDFDITAGD
+348 VVQIDDGAFDITAGG

-372 KDIPGGG
+372 NDMPGG
-379 AGDNMGGGAPGG
+379 ATRDNMGGGAPGG

-403 PSGGKPSGDKPSGD
+403 PSGDSSDK
-417 KPSGDATSGDAT
+417 
-429 GGDTTSEDTS
+429 
-439 GGNLKGGDGS
+439 S
-449 DESVSGS
+449 DSGS

-465 PPDRPDGDSFDGSRP
+465 PPDRPGGDSFDGSRP

-502 DTSDAQQSD
+502 DTSDGQKSD
-511 KNSQSKDIADNTTA
+511 KNSQSKDIADKTTA
-525 SGASSDTGSEAA
+525 SSASSDTGSESSSSTSPDADSENN
-537 SSTSSDTDSEAAS
+537 SSTSSDA
-550 STSSDTDSEAASST
+550 
-564 SSDTDSTSTK
+564 DSTSTK
-574 GIKSDGALYVNG
+574 GIKSDSALYVNG

-591 NSADDAF
+591 NSADDSF
-598 HSNSDVTINDGT
+598 HSNSDATINDGT

-617 DGMHADSALLVN
+617 DGIHADSALLVN
-629 GGTITVTESYEGLE
+629 GGTITVMESYEGLE
-643 GLNITINDGKIDIAA
+643 GLNITINDGKIDITA

-671 SGFGGMGGDGF
+671 SGFGGRGGDGF
-682 KGMQAPDAAQKS
+682 KGMQAPDSAQRP
-694 NDTSDNTSDNTQKPN
+694 DDTSDNTQKPN

-729 SASDTAQTTGNIT
+729 SASDTAKTTGNIT
-742 VAAQKSDST
+742 VTAQKQDSP
-751 SDTAQTTGNITVAS
+751 SDTAKDTDTAS
-765 QKSDNIS
+765 E
-772 VASQDEMWMVINGG
+772 DEMWMVINGG

-850 SSDSKQQVA
+850 SSESKQQAA

-871 VTLKDADGNEI
+871 VILKDADGNEI
-882 ISYTAKK
+882 ISYTAQK

-896 STADMKE
+896 STAALKA

-912 GNESEVSL
+912 GSESEVSL

>member
-35 VKNSGTEITADQTSA
+35 VKNSGTEISAAQTSA
-50 GLADGTTVNGIYSYD
+50 GIADGATVNGIYSYD

-98 DTEADASEAD
+98 DTEADASKAD
-108 ETKADDSE
+108 ETKADDSK
-116 TDGTKDGGVET
+116 TDETKDGGAET

-132 DESETDG
+132 DESETN
-139 TKADESVTNETET
+139 ESETNETET

-163 ITITKEGTYVFSGAL
+163 ITITKEGTYVLSGAL

-275 DLKLVGGI
+275 DLKLVGGTY
-283 CNITAKAH
+283 NITAENH

-301 AAGTYNLTSGKDGI
+301 AEGTYNLTSGKDGI

-348 VVQIDDGDFDITAGD
+348 VVQIDDGAFDITAGG

-372 KDIPGGG
+372 NDMPGG
-379 AGDNMGGGAPGG
+379 ATRDNMRGGAPGG

-403 PSGGKPSGDKPSGD
+403 PSG
-417 KPSGDATSGDAT
+417 
-429 GGDTTSEDTS
+429 
-439 GGNLKGGDGS
+439 DGS
-449 DESVSGS
+449 DKSDSGS

-502 DTSDAQQSD
+502 DTSDGQKSD

-525 SGASSDTGSEAA
+525 SSTSSDTGSESSSSA
-537 SSTSSDTDSEAAS
+537 SPDA
-550 STSSDTDSEAASST
+550 
-564 SSDTDSTSTK
+564 DSTSTK

-591 NSADDAF
+591 NSADDSF
-598 HSNSDVTINDGT
+598 HSNSDATINDGT

-617 DGMHADSALLVN
+617 DGIHADSALLVN

-643 GLNITINDGKIDIAA
+643 GLNITINDGKIDITA
-658 SDDGMNAAGGNDA
+658 SDDGMNAAGGNDE

-682 KGMQAPDAAQKS
+682 KGMQAPDAAQKPD
-694 NDTSDNTSDNTQKPN
+694 DTSENTQKPN

-729 SASDTAQTTGNIT
+729 NT
-742 VAAQKSDST
+742 
-751 SDTAQTTGNITVAS
+751 
-765 QKSDNIS
+765 S
-772 VASQDEMWMVINGG
+772 VASQDTDTASDDEMWMVINGG

-882 ISYTAKK
+882 ISYTAQK

-896 STADMKE
+896 STADLKA
-903 GQTYTLSAS
+903 GQIYTLSAS

>member
-50 GLADGTTVNGIYSYD
+50 GLADGATVNGIYSYD

-90 STTVTVGD
+90 SSTVTVGD

-116 TDGTKDGGVET
+116 
-127 DETKA
+127 
-132 DESETDG
+132 
-139 TKADESVTNETET
+139 TNETET

-178 SEGQIV
+178 SEGQII

-198 ADITCASSAAIYV
+198 ADVTSASSAAIYV

-275 DLKLVGGI
+275 DLKLVGGTY
-283 CNITAKAH
+283 NITAENH

-301 AAGTYNLTSGKDGI
+301 ADGTYNLTSGKDGI

-363 GAENATKTH
+363 GAENATKTNN
-372 KDIPGGG
+372 DMPGGG
-379 AGDNMGGGAPGG
+379 TRDNMGGGAPGG
-391 AAQDG
+391 VAQDG

-417 KPSGDATSGDAT
+417 ATSGDAT
-429 GGDTTSEDTS
+429 SGDTTSEDTS

-494 TPPDKPGT
+494 TPPDKSGK
-502 DTSDAQQSD
+502 DTSDGQQSD

-525 SGASSDTGSEAA
+525 SSAPSDTGSE
-537 SSTSSDTDSEAAS
+537 TAS

-658 SDDGMNAAGGNDA
+658 SDDGMNAAGGNDQ

-682 KGMQAPDAAQKS
+682 KGMQAPD
-694 NDTSDNTSDNTQKPN
+694 
-709 DTSDTAQT
+709 
-717 TGNITVAAQKSD
+717 
-729 SASDTAQTTGNIT
+729 
-742 VAAQKSDST
+742 AAQKSDST

-765 QKSDNIS
+765 QKSDS
-772 VASQDEMWMVINGG
+772 TSDTAQDTDAASEDEMWMVINGG

-850 SSDSKQQVA
+850 SSESKQQAA

-871 VTLKDADGNEI
+871 VILKDVDGNEI
-882 ISYTAKK
+882 ISYTAQK

-896 STADMKE
+896 STADLQA
-903 GQTYTLSAS
+903 GQIYTLSAS

>member
-35 VKNSGTEITADQTSA
+35 VKNSGTEISAAQTSA
-50 GLADGTTVNGIYSYD
+50 GLADGATVNGIYSYD

-90 STTVTVGD
+90 SSTVTVGD
-98 DTEADASEAD
+98 DTETDASKAD
-108 ETKADDSE
+108 ETRADESK
-116 TDGTKDGGVET
+116 TDETKDGGAET
-127 DETKA
+127 DE
-132 DESETDG
+132 

-163 ITITKEGTYVFSGAL
+163 ITITKEGTYVLSGAL

-275 DLKLVGGI
+275 DLKLVGGT
-283 CNITAKAH
+283 CNITAKNH

-348 VVQIDDGDFDITAGD
+348 VVQIDDGDFDITAG
-363 GAENATKTH
+363 GGSENATKTYN
-372 KDIPGGG
+372 DMPGGG
-379 AGDNMGGGAPGG
+379 TGGNMGGGAPGG
-391 AAQDG
+391 VAQDG

-403 PSGGKPSGDKPSGD
+403 PSGGKTSGDKT
-417 KPSGDATSGDAT
+417 SGDATSGDAT

-456 ASGKQTGQT
+456 ALGKQTGQT

-494 TPPDKPGT
+494 TPPDKSGK
-502 DTSDAQQSD
+502 DTSDGQQSD

-525 SGASSDTGSEAA
+525 SSAPSDTGSETA
-537 SSTSSDTDSEAAS
+537 SSTSSDTDSEN
-550 STSSDTDSEAASST
+550 DSST

-574 GIKSDGALYVNG
+574 GIKSNGALYVNG
-586 GTFTI
+586 GIFTI
-591 NSADDAF
+591 NSADDSF
-598 HSNSDVTINDGT
+598 HSNSDATINDGT

-643 GLNITINDGKIDIAA
+643 GLNITINDGKIEITA
-658 SDDGMNAAGGNDA
+658 SDDGMNAVGGNDA
-671 SGFGGMGGDGF
+671 SGFGGRGGDGF
-682 KGMQAPDAAQKS
+682 KGMQAPDAAQKP
-694 NDTSDNTSDNTQKPN
+694 DDTSDNTQKPN
-709 DTSDTAQT
+709 DT
-717 TGNITVAAQKSD
+717 
-729 SASDTAQTTGNIT
+729 SDTAQTTGNIT

-772 VASQDEMWMVINGG
+772 VASQDTDAASDDEMWMVINGG
-786 YVHVLAGGDGLD
+786 YVHVLADGDGLD

-871 VTLKDADGNEI
+871 VTLKDTDGNEI
-882 ISYTAKK
+882 ISYTAQK

-896 STADMKE
+896 STADLQA

-912 GNESEVSL
+912 GSESEVSL